1 MSLEPLVKMKN
12 LLKWVATC
20 LIAVVTLFFSAIIY
34 ISFAVDMN
42 SYKSDIESLARQ
54 QGWDISIRGD
64 LAWQFF
70 PKPGISIADISV
82 SDQTSFS
89 GSAKS
94 LALATYWTQLLSLDS
109 GIEQLQ
115 LSSVQIER
123 GRLQWFPTN
132 GTKLQFNNIQLST
145 KNLSLQ
151 GELFPISASVSA
163 FGGRKFALHTEIAVK
178 LDGQNMQQLS
188 LVDLQLQLDDIKL
201 FGELIASDNGSFVQG
216 NLSTN
221 SFNLKQLMASLQSEI
236 PLLAAPKTVAKTAL
250 TDVTL
255 RASFS
260 LDTEAVSKVDGELS
274 LDGQRFDVDVAI
286 DHPTNKLTTLVSGD
300 VLRAGHYLPAANSN
314 GNDAGLFAPLAIP
327 FAVWQGSSQ
336 VEVNLN
342 RVEFKD
348 LNIENFYSNVFGNQR
363 VLRMTSLNADLF
375 DGQINAIAKLDMRS
389 AKPSFNLQPSLHNID
404 LNKALSALG
413 GESIVAGRLNM
424 DANIQ
429 GVGANFG
436 EIIRSLSGA
445 GKFQVIEPIYK
456 GLNIE
461 QSFCNAAAL
470 LSARAQAA
478 QNWPQGTE
486 FNDLQASFQLSG
498 GKLLLN
504 DYSTGTGNL
513 EIMGRGLV
521 NLVKRQ
527 YQINASARVDQA
539 VTSPTGCSVNQRLQN
554 RQIPF
559 ICKGTFGQ
567 SNPGGLSCNPDER
580 LLRDLLKNTALEKL
594 FGNSGLQQQDATDS
608 VKGFISELLKR

>member
-1 MSLEPLVKMKN
+1 MNVKN
-12 LLKWVATC
+12 LIKWLTTC
-20 LIAVVTLFFSAIIY
+20 LIAVVTLMSVAILY
-34 ISFAVDMN
+34 LSFAVDLN
-42 SYKSDIESLARQ
+42 SYKTDIESVARQ
-54 QGWDISIRGD
+54 QGWDISIEGD

-70 PKPGISIADISV
+70 PKPGLSIADITA
-82 SDQTSFS
+82 SDQTALS
-89 GSAKS
+89 GSADQ
-94 LALATYWTQLLSLDS
+94 LILATYWTQLLSLS
-109 GIEQLQ
+109 GGIEQLQ
-115 LSSVQIER
+115 LDSLHIE
-123 GRLQWFPTN
+123 GGSLQWSPAN
-132 GTKLQFNNIQLST
+132 SLGLQFDNIQLST
-145 KNLSLQ
+145 KNLSVQ
-151 GELFPISASVSA
+151 GKSFPLSVSA
-163 FGGRKFALHTEIAVK
+163 KILGGRNLSVETEVAVK
-178 LDGQNMQQLS
+178 LDGQNMRQLN
-188 LVDLQLQLDDIKL
+188 LVDLELNLDSL
-201 FGELIASDNGSFVQG
+201 RLSGELRTSDNGSFMQG
-216 NLSTN
+216 NLKTN
-221 SFNLKQLMASLQSEI
+221 SFDLKQLMASLQAEI
-236 PLLAAPKTVAKTAL
+236 PLLTAPKTVLQSAL
-250 TDVTL
+250 TQLSLTTSFSVDTQAASKFTGEINLDGQIFGLDVTL
-255 RASFS
+255 
-260 LDTEAVSKVDGELS
+260 
-274 LDGQRFDVDVAI
+274 
-286 DHPTNKLTTLVSGD
+286 DHPTNNLTTLVSGD
-300 VLRAGHYLPAANSN
+300 ILRAGHYLPAANSG
-314 GNDAGLFAPLAIP
+314 GNNTGLFAPLAIP
-327 FAVWQGSSQ
+327 FALWQGSSQ

-348 LNIENFYSNVFGNQR
+348 FNIENFYSNVFGNQR

-375 DGQINAIAKLDMRS
+375 AGQINAIAKLDMRS

-404 LNKALSALG
+404 LNKVLSALG

-429 GVGANFG
+429 GVGANLG

-486 FNDLQASFQLSG
+486 FNNLQGSFQLSG

-513 EIMGRGLV
+513 EIMGRGSV

-559 ICKGTFGQ
+559 ICKGAFGQ

>member
-1 MSLEPLVKMKN
+1 MNVKN
-12 LLKWVATC
+12 LIKWLTTC
-20 LIAVVTLFFSAIIY
+20 LIAVVTLMSAAILY
-34 ISFAVDMN
+34 LSFAVDLN
-42 SYKSDIESLARQ
+42 SYKTDIESVARQ
-54 QGWDISIRGD
+54 QGWDISIEGD

-70 PKPGISIADISV
+70 PKPGLSIADITA
-82 SDQTSFS
+82 SDQTALS
-89 GSAKS
+89 GSADQ
-94 LALATYWTQLLSLDS
+94 LILATYWTQLLSLS
-109 GIEQLQ
+109 GGIEQLQ
-115 LSSVQIER
+115 LDSLHIE
-123 GRLQWFPTN
+123 GGSLQWSPAN
-132 GTKLQFNNIQLST
+132 SLGLQFDNIQLST
-145 KNLSLQ
+145 KNLSVQ
-151 GELFPISASVSA
+151 GKSFPLSVSA
-163 FGGRKFALHTEIAVK
+163 KILGGRNLSVETEVAVK
-178 LDGQNMQQLS
+178 LDGQNMRQLN
-188 LVDLQLQLDDIKL
+188 LVDLELNLDSL
-201 FGELIASDNGSFVQG
+201 RLSGELRTSDNGSFMQG
-216 NLSTN
+216 NLKTN
-221 SFNLKQLMASLQSEI
+221 SFDLKQLMASLQAEI
-236 PLLAAPKTVAKTAL
+236 PLLTAPKTVLQSAL
-250 TDVTL
+250 TQLSLTTSFSVDTQAASKFTGEINLDGQIFGLDVTL
-255 RASFS
+255 
-260 LDTEAVSKVDGELS
+260 
-274 LDGQRFDVDVAI
+274 
-286 DHPTNKLTTLVSGD
+286 DHPTNNLTTLVSGD
-300 VLRAGHYLPAANSN
+300 ILRAGHYLPAANSG
-314 GNDAGLFAPLAIP
+314 GNNTGLFAPLAIP
-327 FAVWQGSSQ
+327 FALWQGSSQ

-348 LNIENFYSNVFGNQR
+348 FNIENFYSNVFGNQR

-375 DGQINAIAKLDMRS
+375 AGQINAIAKLDMRS
-389 AKPSFNLQPSLHNID
+389 AKPSFNLQPSLYNID
-404 LNKALSALG
+404 LDQALSALG
-413 GESIVAGRLNM
+413 DESTVAGRLNL

-429 GVGANFG
+429 GVGANLG

-486 FNDLQASFQLSG
+486 FNNLQGSFQLSG

-513 EIMGRGLV
+513 EIMGRGSV

-527 YQINASARVDQA
+527 YQINASAKVDQA

-559 ICKGTFGQ
+559 ICKGAFGQ
-567 SNPGGLSCNPDER
+567 SNPGGLSCNPDEQ

>member
-1 MSLEPLVKMKN
+1 MNVKN
-12 LLKWVATC
+12 LIKWLTTC
-20 LIAVVTLFFSAIIY
+20 LIAVVTLMSAAILY
-34 ISFAVDMN
+34 LSFAVDLN
-42 SYKSDIESLARQ
+42 SYKTDIESVARQ
-54 QGWDISIRGD
+54 QGWDISIEGD

-70 PKPGISIADISV
+70 PKPGLSIADITA
-82 SDQTSFS
+82 SDQTALS
-89 GSAKS
+89 GSADQ
-94 LALATYWTQLLSLDS
+94 LILATYWTQLLSLRG
-109 GIEQLQ
+109 GIEHLQ
-115 LSSVQIER
+115 LDSLHIE
-123 GRLQWFPTN
+123 GGSLQWSPAN
-132 GTKLQFNNIQLST
+132 SLGLQFDNIQLST
-145 KNLSLQ
+145 KNLSVQ
-151 GELFPISASVSA
+151 GKSFPLSVSA
-163 FGGRKFALHTEIAVK
+163 KILGGRNLSVETEVAVK
-178 LDGQNMQQLS
+178 LDGQNMRQLN
-188 LVDLQLQLDDIKL
+188 LVDLELNLDSL
-201 FGELIASDNGSFVQG
+201 RLSGELRTSDNGSFMQG
-216 NLSTN
+216 NLKTN
-221 SFNLKQLMASLQSEI
+221 SFDLKQLMASLQAEI
-236 PLLAAPKTVAKTAL
+236 PLLTAPKTVLQSAL
-250 TDVTL
+250 TQLSLTTSFSVDTQAASKFTGEINLDGQIFGLDVTL
-255 RASFS
+255 
-260 LDTEAVSKVDGELS
+260 
-274 LDGQRFDVDVAI
+274 
-286 DHPTNKLTTLVSGD
+286 DHPTNNLTTLVSGD
-300 VLRAGHYLPAANSN
+300 ILRAGHYLPAANSG
-314 GNDAGLFAPLAIP
+314 GNNTGLFAPLAIP
-327 FAVWQGSSQ
+327 FALWQGSSQ

-348 LNIENFYSNVFGNQR
+348 FNIENFYSNVFGNQR

-375 DGQINAIAKLDMRS
+375 AGQINAIAKLDMRS
-389 AKPSFNLQPSLHNID
+389 AKPSFNLQPSLYNID
-404 LNKALSALG
+404 LDQALSALG
-413 GESIVAGRLNM
+413 DESTVAGRLNL

-429 GVGANFG
+429 GVGANLG

-486 FNDLQASFQLSG
+486 FNNLQGSFQLSG

-513 EIMGRGLV
+513 EIMGRGSV

-559 ICKGTFGQ
+559 ICKGAFGQ
-567 SNPGGLSCNPDER
+567 SNPGGLSCNPDEQ

>member
-1 MSLEPLVKMKN
+1 MKN
-12 LLKWVATC
+12 LIKWLTTC
-20 LIAVVTLFFSAIIY
+20 LIAVVTLMSVAILY
-34 ISFAVDMN
+34 LSFAVDLN
-42 SYKSDIESLARQ
+42 SYKTDIESVARQ
-54 QGWDISIRGD
+54 QGWDISIEGD

-70 PKPGISIADISV
+70 PKPGLSIADITA
-82 SDQTSFS
+82 SDQTALS
-89 GSAKS
+89 GSADQ
-94 LALATYWTQLLSLDS
+94 LILATYWTQLLSLS
-109 GIEQLQ
+109 GGIEQLQ
-115 LSSVQIER
+115 LDSLHIE
-123 GRLQWFPTN
+123 GGSLQWSPAN
-132 GTKLQFNNIQLST
+132 SLGLQFDNIQLST
-145 KNLSLQ
+145 KNLSVQ
-151 GELFPISASVSA
+151 GKSFPLSVSA
-163 FGGRKFALHTEIAVK
+163 KILGGRNLSVETEVAVK
-178 LDGQNMQQLS
+178 LDGQNMRQLN
-188 LVDLQLQLDDIKL
+188 LVDLELNLDSL
-201 FGELIASDNGSFVQG
+201 RLSGELRTSDNGSFMQG
-216 NLSTN
+216 NLKTN
-221 SFNLKQLMASLQSEI
+221 SFDLKQLMASLQAEI
-236 PLLAAPKTVAKTAL
+236 PLLTAPKTVLQSAL
-250 TDVTL
+250 TQLSLTTSFSVDTQAASKFTGEINLDGQIFGLDVTL
-255 RASFS
+255 
-260 LDTEAVSKVDGELS
+260 
-274 LDGQRFDVDVAI
+274 
-286 DHPTNKLTTLVSGD
+286 DHPTNNLTTLVSGD
-300 VLRAGHYLPAANSN
+300 ILRAGHYLPAANSG
-314 GNDAGLFAPLAIP
+314 GNNTGLFAPLAIP
-327 FAVWQGSSQ
+327 FALWQGSSQ

-348 LNIENFYSNVFGNQR
+348 FNIENFYSNVFGNQR

-375 DGQINAIAKLDMRS
+375 AGQINAIAKLDMRS
-389 AKPSFNLQPSLHNID
+389 AKPSFNLQPSLYNID
-404 LNKALSALG
+404 LNKVLSALG

-429 GVGANFG
+429 GVGANLG

-486 FNDLQASFQLSG
+486 FNNLQGSFQLSG

-513 EIMGRGLV
+513 EIMGRGSV

-559 ICKGTFGQ
+559 ICKGAFGQ
-567 SNPGGLSCNPDER
+567 SNPGGLSCNPDEQ

>member
-1 MSLEPLVKMKN
+1 MNVKN
-12 LLKWVATC
+12 LIKWLTTC
-20 LIAVVTLFFSAIIY
+20 LIAVVTLMSAAILY
-34 ISFAVDMN
+34 LSFTVDLN
-42 SYKSDIESLARQ
+42 SYKTDIESVARQ
-54 QGWDISIRGD
+54 QGWDISIEGD

-70 PKPGISIADISV
+70 PKPGLSIADITA
-82 SDQTSFS
+82 SDQTVLS
-89 GSAKS
+89 GSADQ
-94 LALATYWTQLLSLDS
+94 LILATYWTQLLSLS
-109 GIEQLQ
+109 GGIEQLQ
-115 LSSVQIER
+115 LDSLHIE
-123 GRLQWFPTN
+123 GGSLQWSPAN
-132 GTKLQFNNIQLST
+132 SPGLQFDNIQLST
-145 KNLSLQ
+145 KNLSVQ
-151 GELFPISASVSA
+151 GKSFPLSASAKVL
-163 FGGRKFALHTEIAVK
+163 GGRNLSVETEIAVK
-178 LDGQNMQQLS
+178 LDGQNMRQLN
-188 LVDLQLQLDDIKL
+188 LVDLELNLDSL
-201 FGELIASDNGSFVQG
+201 RLSGELRASDNGSFMQG
-216 NLSTN
+216 NLKTN
-221 SFNLKQLMASLQSEI
+221 SFDLKQLMASLQAEI
-236 PLLAAPKTVAKTAL
+236 PLLTAPKTVLQSAL
-250 TDVTL
+250 TQLNLTTSFSVDTQAASKFTGEINLDGQIFDLDVTL
-255 RASFS
+255 
-260 LDTEAVSKVDGELS
+260 
-274 LDGQRFDVDVAI
+274 
-286 DHPTNKLTTLVSGD
+286 DHPTNNLTTLVSGD
-300 VLRAGHYLPAANSN
+300 ILRAGHYLPAANSG
-314 GNDAGLFAPLAIP
+314 GNNTGLFAPLAIP
-327 FAVWQGSSQ
+327 FALWQGSSQ

-348 LNIENFYSNVFGNQR
+348 FNIENFYSNVFGNQR

-375 DGQINAIAKLDMRS
+375 AGQINAIAKLDMRS
-389 AKPSFNLQPSLHNID
+389 AKPSFNLQPSLYNID
-404 LNKALSALG
+404 LDQALSALG
-413 GESIVAGRLNM
+413 DESTVAGRLNL

-429 GVGANFG
+429 GVGANLG

-486 FNDLQASFQLSG
+486 FNNLQGSFQLSG

-513 EIMGRGLV
+513 EIMGRGSV

-559 ICKGTFGQ
+559 ICKGAFGQ
-567 SNPGGLSCNPDER
+567 SNPGGLSCNPDEQ

>member
-1 MSLEPLVKMKN
+1 MNVKN
-12 LLKWVATC
+12 LIKWLTTC
-20 LIAVVTLFFSAIIY
+20 LIAVVTLMSAAILY
-34 ISFAVDMN
+34 LSFAVDLN
-42 SYKSDIESLARQ
+42 SYKTDIESVARQ
-54 QGWDISIRGD
+54 QGWDISIEGD

-70 PKPGISIADISV
+70 PKPGLSIADITA
-82 SDQTSFS
+82 SDQTALS
-89 GSAKS
+89 GSADQ
-94 LALATYWTQLLSLDS
+94 LILATYWTQLLSLS
-109 GIEQLQ
+109 GGIEQLQ
-115 LSSVQIER
+115 LDSLHIE
-123 GRLQWFPTN
+123 GGSLQWSPAN
-132 GTKLQFNNIQLST
+132 SLGLQFDNIQLST
-145 KNLSLQ
+145 KNLSVQ
-151 GELFPISASVSA
+151 GKSFPLSVSA
-163 FGGRKFALHTEIAVK
+163 KILGGRNLSVETEVAVK
-178 LDGQNMQQLS
+178 LDGQNMRQLN
-188 LVDLQLQLDDIKL
+188 LVDLELNLDSL
-201 FGELIASDNGSFVQG
+201 RLSGELRTSDNGSFMQG
-216 NLSTN
+216 NLKTN
-221 SFNLKQLMASLQSEI
+221 SFDLKQLMASLQAEI
-236 PLLAAPKTVAKTAL
+236 PLLTAPKTVLQSAL
-250 TDVTL
+250 TQLSLTTSFSVDTQAASKFTGEINLDGQIFGLDVTL
-255 RASFS
+255 
-260 LDTEAVSKVDGELS
+260 
-274 LDGQRFDVDVAI
+274 
-286 DHPTNKLTTLVSGD
+286 DHPTNNLTTLVSGD
-300 VLRAGHYLPAANSN
+300 ILRAGHYLPAANSG
-314 GNDAGLFAPLAIP
+314 GNNTGLFAPLAIP
-327 FAVWQGSSQ
+327 FALWQGSSQ

-348 LNIENFYSNVFGNQR
+348 FNIENFYSNVFGNQR

-375 DGQINAIAKLDMRS
+375 AGQINAIAKLDMRS
-389 AKPSFNLQPSLHNID
+389 AKPSFNLQPSLYNID
-404 LNKALSALG
+404 LDQALSALG
-413 GESIVAGRLNM
+413 DESTVAGRLNL

-429 GVGANFG
+429 GVGANLG

-461 QSFCNAAAL
+461 QSFCHAAAL

-486 FNDLQASFQLSG
+486 FNNLQGSFQLSG

-513 EIMGRGLV
+513 EIMGRGSV

-559 ICKGTFGQ
+559 ICKGAFGQ
-567 SNPGGLSCNPDER
+567 SNPGGLSCNPDEQ

>member
-1 MSLEPLVKMKN
+1 MNVKN
-12 LLKWVATC
+12 LIKWLTTC
-20 LIAVVTLFFSAIIY
+20 LIAVVTLMSAAILY
-34 ISFAVDMN
+34 LSFAVDLN
-42 SYKSDIESLARQ
+42 SYKTDIESVARQ
-54 QGWDISIRGD
+54 QGWDISIEGD

-70 PKPGISIADISV
+70 PKPGLSIADITA
-82 SDQTSFS
+82 SDQTALS
-89 GSAKS
+89 GSADQ
-94 LALATYWTQLLSLDS
+94 LILATYWTQLLSLS
-109 GIEQLQ
+109 GGIEQLQ
-115 LSSVQIER
+115 LDSLHIE
-123 GRLQWFPTN
+123 GGSLQWSPAN
-132 GTKLQFNNIQLST
+132 SLGLQFDNIQLST
-145 KNLSLQ
+145 KNLSVQ
-151 GELFPISASVSA
+151 GKSFPLSVSA
-163 FGGRKFALHTEIAVK
+163 KILGGRNLSVKTEVAVK
-178 LDGQNMQQLS
+178 LDGQNMRQLN
-188 LVDLQLQLDDIKL
+188 LVDLELNLDSL
-201 FGELIASDNGSFVQG
+201 RLSGELRTSDNGSFMQG
-216 NLSTN
+216 NLKTN
-221 SFNLKQLMASLQSEI
+221 SFDLKQLMASLQAEI
-236 PLLAAPKTVAKTAL
+236 PLLTAPKTVLQSAL
-250 TDVTL
+250 TQLSLTTSFSVDTQAASKFTGEINLDGQIFGLDVTL
-255 RASFS
+255 
-260 LDTEAVSKVDGELS
+260 
-274 LDGQRFDVDVAI
+274 
-286 DHPTNKLTTLVSGD
+286 DHPTNNLTTLVSGD
-300 VLRAGHYLPAANSN
+300 ILRAGHYLPAANSG
-314 GNDAGLFAPLAIP
+314 GNNTGLFAPLAIP
-327 FAVWQGSSQ
+327 FALWQGSSQ

-348 LNIENFYSNVFGNQR
+348 FNIENFYSNVFGNQR

-375 DGQINAIAKLDMRS
+375 AGQINAIAKLDMRS
-389 AKPSFNLQPSLHNID
+389 AKPSFNLQPSLYNID
-404 LNKALSALG
+404 LNKVLSALG

-429 GVGANFG
+429 GVGANLG

-486 FNDLQASFQLSG
+486 FNNLQGSFQLSG

-513 EIMGRGLV
+513 EIMGRGSV

-559 ICKGTFGQ
+559 ICKGAFGQ
-567 SNPGGLSCNPDER
+567 SNPGGLSCNPDEQ

>member
-1 MSLEPLVKMKN
+1 MNVKN
-12 LLKWVATC
+12 LIKWLTTC
-20 LIAVVTLFFSAIIY
+20 LIAVVTLMSAAILY
-34 ISFAVDMN
+34 LSFAVDLN
-42 SYKSDIESLARQ
+42 SYKTDIESVARQ
-54 QGWDISIRGD
+54 QGWDISIEGD

-70 PKPGISIADISV
+70 PKPGLSIADITA
-82 SDQTSFS
+82 SDQTALS
-89 GSAKS
+89 GSADQ
-94 LALATYWTQLLSLDS
+94 LILATYWTQLLSLS
-109 GIEQLQ
+109 GGIEQLQ
-115 LSSVQIER
+115 LDSLHIE
-123 GRLQWFPTN
+123 GGSLQWSPAN
-132 GTKLQFNNIQLST
+132 SPGLQFDNIQLST
-145 KNLSLQ
+145 KTLSVQGKSFPLSASAKVLGGRNLSV
-151 GELFPISASVSA
+151 E
-163 FGGRKFALHTEIAVK
+163 TEIAVK
-178 LDGQNMQQLS
+178 LDGQNMRQLN
-188 LVDLQLQLDDIKL
+188 LVDLELNLDSL
-201 FGELIASDNGSFVQG
+201 RLSGELRASDNGSFMQG
-216 NLSTN
+216 NLKTN
-221 SFNLKQLMASLQSEI
+221 SFDLKQLMASLQAEI
-236 PLLAAPKTVAKTAL
+236 PLLTAPKTVLQSAL
-250 TDVTL
+250 TQLSLTTSFSVDTQAASKFTGEINLDGQIFGLDVTL
-255 RASFS
+255 
-260 LDTEAVSKVDGELS
+260 
-274 LDGQRFDVDVAI
+274 
-286 DHPTNKLTTLVSGD
+286 DHPTNNLTTLVSGD
-300 VLRAGHYLPAANSN
+300 ILRAGHYLPAANSG
-314 GNDAGLFAPLAIP
+314 GNNTGLFAPLAIP
-327 FAVWQGSSQ
+327 FALWQGSSQ

-348 LNIENFYSNVFGNQR
+348 FNIENFYSNVFGNQR

-375 DGQINAIAKLDMRS
+375 AGQINAIAKLDMRS
-389 AKPSFNLQPSLHNID
+389 AKPSFNLQPSLYNID
-404 LNKALSALG
+404 LNKVLSALG

-429 GVGANFG
+429 GVGANLG

-486 FNDLQASFQLSG
+486 FNNLQGSFQLSA

-513 EIMGRGLV
+513 EIMGRGSV

-559 ICKGTFGQ
+559 ICKGAFGQ
-567 SNPGGLSCNPDER
+567 SNPGGLSCNPDEQ

>member
-1 MSLEPLVKMKN
+1 MNVKN
-12 LLKWVATC
+12 LIKWLTTC
-20 LIAVVTLFFSAIIY
+20 LIAVVTLMSAAILY
-34 ISFAVDMN
+34 LSFTVDLN
-42 SYKSDIESLARQ
+42 SYKTDIESVARQ
-54 QGWDISIRGD
+54 QGWDISIEGD

-70 PKPGISIADISV
+70 PKPGLSIADITA
-82 SDQTSFS
+82 SDQTALS
-89 GSAKS
+89 GSADQ
-94 LALATYWTQLLSLDS
+94 LILATYWTQLLSLS
-109 GIEQLQ
+109 GGIEQLQ
-115 LSSVQIER
+115 LDSLHIE
-123 GRLQWFPTN
+123 GGSLQWSPAN
-132 GTKLQFNNIQLST
+132 SLGLQFDNIQLST
-145 KNLSLQ
+145 KNLSVQ
-151 GELFPISASVSA
+151 GKSFPLSVSA
-163 FGGRKFALHTEIAVK
+163 KILGGRNLSVETEVAVK
-178 LDGQNMQQLS
+178 LDGQNMRQLN
-188 LVDLQLQLDDIKL
+188 LVDLELNLDSL
-201 FGELIASDNGSFVQG
+201 RLSGELRASDNGSFMQG
-216 NLSTN
+216 NLKTN
-221 SFNLKQLMASLQSEI
+221 SFDLKQLMASLQAEI
-236 PLLAAPKTVAKTAL
+236 PLLTAPKTVLQSAL
-250 TDVTL
+250 TQLSLTTSFSVDTQAASKFTGEINLDGQIFGLDVTL
-255 RASFS
+255 
-260 LDTEAVSKVDGELS
+260 
-274 LDGQRFDVDVAI
+274 
-286 DHPTNKLTTLVSGD
+286 DHPTNNLTTLVSGD
-300 VLRAGHYLPAANSN
+300 ILRAGHYLPAANSG
-314 GNDAGLFAPLAIP
+314 GNNTGLFAPLAIP
-327 FAVWQGSSQ
+327 FALWQGSSQ

-348 LNIENFYSNVFGNQR
+348 FNIENFYSNVFGNQR

-375 DGQINAIAKLDMRS
+375 AGQINAIAKLDMRS
-389 AKPSFNLQPSLHNID
+389 AKPSFNLQPSLYNID
-404 LNKALSALG
+404 LDQALSALG
-413 GESIVAGRLNM
+413 DESTLAGRLNL

-429 GVGANFG
+429 GVGANLG

-486 FNDLQASFQLSG
+486 FNNLQGSFQLSG

-513 EIMGRGLV
+513 EIMGRGSV

-559 ICKGTFGQ
+559 ICKGAFGQ
-567 SNPGGLSCNPDER
+567 SNPGGLSCNPDEQ

>member
-1 MSLEPLVKMKN
+1 MKN
-12 LLKWVATC
+12 LIKWLTTC
-20 LIAVVTLFFSAIIY
+20 LIAVVTLMSAAILY
-34 ISFAVDMN
+34 LSFAVDLN
-42 SYKSDIESLARQ
+42 SYKTDIESVARQ
-54 QGWDISIRGD
+54 QGWDISIEGD

-70 PKPGISIADISV
+70 PKPGLSIADITA
-82 SDQTSFS
+82 SDQTALS
-89 GSAKS
+89 GSADQ
-94 LALATYWTQLLSLDS
+94 LILATYWTQLLSLS
-109 GIEQLQ
+109 GGIEQLQ
-115 LSSVQIER
+115 LDSLHIE
-123 GRLQWFPTN
+123 GGSLQWSPAN
-132 GTKLQFNNIQLST
+132 SLGLQFDNIQLST
-145 KNLSLQ
+145 KNLSVQ
-151 GELFPISASVSA
+151 GKSFPLSVSA
-163 FGGRKFALHTEIAVK
+163 KILGGRNLSVETEVAVK
-178 LDGQNMQQLS
+178 LDGQNMRQLN
-188 LVDLQLQLDDIKL
+188 LVDLELNLDSL
-201 FGELIASDNGSFVQG
+201 RLSGELRTSDNGSFMQG
-216 NLSTN
+216 NLKTN
-221 SFNLKQLMASLQSEI
+221 SFDLKQLMASLQAEI
-236 PLLAAPKTVAKTAL
+236 PLLTAPKTVLQSAL
-250 TDVTL
+250 TQLSLTTSFSVDTQAASKFTGEINLDGQIFGLDVTL
-255 RASFS
+255 
-260 LDTEAVSKVDGELS
+260 
-274 LDGQRFDVDVAI
+274 
-286 DHPTNKLTTLVSGD
+286 DHPTNNLTTLVSGD
-300 VLRAGHYLPAANSN
+300 ILRAGHYLPAANSG
-314 GNDAGLFAPLAIP
+314 GNNTGLFAPLAIP
-327 FAVWQGSSQ
+327 FALWQGSSQ

-348 LNIENFYSNVFGNQR
+348 FNIENFYSNVFGNQR

-375 DGQINAIAKLDMRS
+375 AGQINAIAKLDMRS
-389 AKPSFNLQPSLHNID
+389 AKPSFNLQPSLYNID
-404 LNKALSALG
+404 LNKVLSALG

-486 FNDLQASFQLSG
+486 FNNLQGSFQLSG

-513 EIMGRGLV
+513 EIMGRGSV

-559 ICKGTFGQ
+559 ICKGAFGQ
-567 SNPGGLSCNPDER
+567 SNPGGLSCNPDEQ

>member
-1 MSLEPLVKMKN
+1 VNVKN
-12 LLKWVATC
+12 LIKWLTTC
-20 LIAVVTLFFSAIIY
+20 LIAVVTLMSAAILY
-34 ISFAVDMN
+34 LSFAVDLN
-42 SYKSDIESLARQ
+42 SYKTDIESVARQ
-54 QGWDISIRGD
+54 QGWDISIEGD

-70 PKPGISIADISV
+70 PKPGLSIADITA
-82 SDQTSFS
+82 SDQTALS
-89 GSAKS
+89 GSADQ
-94 LALATYWTQLLSLDS
+94 LILATYWTQLLSLS
-109 GIEQLQ
+109 GGIEQLQ
-115 LSSVQIER
+115 LDSLHIE
-123 GRLQWFPTN
+123 GGSLQWSPAN
-132 GTKLQFNNIQLST
+132 SLGLQFDNIQLST
-145 KNLSLQ
+145 KNLSVQ
-151 GELFPISASVSA
+151 GKSFPLSVSA
-163 FGGRKFALHTEIAVK
+163 KILGGRNLSVETEVVVK
-178 LDGQNMQQLS
+178 LDGQNMRQLN
-188 LVDLQLQLDDIKL
+188 LVDLELNLDSL
-201 FGELIASDNGSFVQG
+201 RLSGELRTSDNGSFMQG
-216 NLSTN
+216 NLKTN
-221 SFNLKQLMASLQSEI
+221 SFDLKQLMASLQAEI
-236 PLLAAPKTVAKTAL
+236 PLLTAPKTVLQSAL
-250 TDVTL
+250 TQLSLTTSFSVDTQAASKFTGEINLDGQIFGLDVTL
-255 RASFS
+255 
-260 LDTEAVSKVDGELS
+260 
-274 LDGQRFDVDVAI
+274 
-286 DHPTNKLTTLVSGD
+286 DHPTNNLTTLVSGD
-300 VLRAGHYLPAANSN
+300 ILRAGHYLPAANSG
-314 GNDAGLFAPLAIP
+314 GNNTGLFAPLAIP
-327 FAVWQGSSQ
+327 FALWQGSSQ

-348 LNIENFYSNVFGNQR
+348 FNIENFYSNVFGNQR

-375 DGQINAIAKLDMRS
+375 AGQINAIAKLDMRS
-389 AKPSFNLQPSLHNID
+389 AKPSFNLQPSLYNID
-404 LNKALSALG
+404 LDQALSALG
-413 GESIVAGRLNM
+413 DESTVAGRLNL

-429 GVGANFG
+429 GVGANLG

-486 FNDLQASFQLSG
+486 FNNLQGSFQLSG

-513 EIMGRGLV
+513 EIMGRGSV

-559 ICKGTFGQ
+559 ICKGAFGQ
-567 SNPGGLSCNPDER
+567 SNPGGLSCNPDEQ

>member
-1 MSLEPLVKMKN
+1 MKN
-12 LLKWVATC
+12 LIKWLTTC
-20 LIAVVTLFFSAIIY
+20 LIAVVTLMSAAILY
-34 ISFAVDMN
+34 LSFAVDLN
-42 SYKSDIESLARQ
+42 SYKTDIESVARQ
-54 QGWDISIRGD
+54 QGWDISIEGD

-70 PKPGISIADISV
+70 PKPGLSIADITA
-82 SDQTSFS
+82 SDQTALS
-89 GSAKS
+89 GSADQ
-94 LALATYWTQLLSLDS
+94 LILATYWTQLLSLS
-109 GIEQLQ
+109 GGIEQLQ
-115 LSSVQIER
+115 LDSLHIE
-123 GRLQWFPTN
+123 GGSLQWSPAN
-132 GTKLQFNNIQLST
+132 SLGLQFDNIQLST
-145 KNLSLQ
+145 KNLSVQ
-151 GELFPISASVSA
+151 GKSFPLSISAKIL
-163 FGGRKFALHTEIAVK
+163 GGRNLSVETEVVVK
-178 LDGQNMQQLS
+178 LDGQNMRQLN
-188 LVDLQLQLDDIKL
+188 LVDLELNLDSL
-201 FGELIASDNGSFVQG
+201 RLSGELRTSDNGSFMQG
-216 NLSTN
+216 NLKTN
-221 SFNLKQLMASLQSEI
+221 SFDLKQLMASLQAEI
-236 PLLAAPKTVAKTAL
+236 PLLTAPKTVLQSAL
-250 TDVTL
+250 TQLSLTTSFSVDTQAASKFTGEINLDGQIFGLDVTL
-255 RASFS
+255 
-260 LDTEAVSKVDGELS
+260 
-274 LDGQRFDVDVAI
+274 
-286 DHPTNKLTTLVSGD
+286 DHPTNNLTTLVSGD
-300 VLRAGHYLPAANSN
+300 ILRAGHYLPAANSG
-314 GNDAGLFAPLAIP
+314 GNNTGLFAPLAIP
-327 FAVWQGSSQ
+327 FALWQGSSQ

-348 LNIENFYSNVFGNQR
+348 FNIENFYSNVFGNQR

-375 DGQINAIAKLDMRS
+375 AGQINAIAKLDMRS
-389 AKPSFNLQPSLHNID
+389 AKPSFNLQPSLYNID
-404 LNKALSALG
+404 LNKVLSALG

-429 GVGANFG
+429 GVGANLG

-486 FNDLQASFQLSG
+486 FNNLQGSFQLSG

-513 EIMGRGLV
+513 EIMGRGSV

-559 ICKGTFGQ
+559 ICKGAFGQ
-567 SNPGGLSCNPDER
+567 SNPGGLSCNPDEQ

>member
-1 MSLEPLVKMKN
+1 MS
-12 LLKWVATC
+12 A
-20 LIAVVTLFFSAIIY
+20 AILY
-34 ISFAVDMN
+34 LSFAVDLN
-42 SYKSDIESLARQ
+42 SYKTDIESVARQ
-54 QGWDISIRGD
+54 QGWDISIEGD

-70 PKPGISIADISV
+70 PKPGLSIADITA
-82 SDQTSFS
+82 SDQTALS
-89 GSAKS
+89 GSADQ
-94 LALATYWTQLLSLDS
+94 LILATYWTQLLSLS
-109 GIEQLQ
+109 GGIEQLQ
-115 LSSVQIER
+115 LDSLHIE
-123 GRLQWFPTN
+123 GGSLQWSPAN
-132 GTKLQFNNIQLST
+132 SLGLQFDNIQLST
-145 KNLSLQ
+145 KNLSVQ
-151 GELFPISASVSA
+151 GKSFPLSVSA
-163 FGGRKFALHTEIAVK
+163 KILGGRNLSVETEVAVK
-178 LDGQNMQQLS
+178 LDGQNMRQLN
-188 LVDLQLQLDDIKL
+188 LVDLELNLDSL
-201 FGELIASDNGSFVQG
+201 RLSGELRTSDNGSFMQG
-216 NLSTN
+216 NLKTN
-221 SFNLKQLMASLQSEI
+221 SFDLKQLMASLQAEI
-236 PLLAAPKTVAKTAL
+236 PLLTAPKTVLQSAL
-250 TDVTL
+250 TQLSLTTSFSVDTQAASKFTGEINLDGQIFGLDVTL
-255 RASFS
+255 
-260 LDTEAVSKVDGELS
+260 
-274 LDGQRFDVDVAI
+274 
-286 DHPTNKLTTLVSGD
+286 DHPTNNLTTLVSGD
-300 VLRAGHYLPAANSN
+300 ILRAGHYLPAANSG
-314 GNDAGLFAPLAIP
+314 GNNTGLFAPLAIP
-327 FAVWQGSSQ
+327 FALWQGSSQ

-348 LNIENFYSNVFGNQR
+348 FNIENFYSNVFGNQR

-375 DGQINAIAKLDMRS
+375 AGQINAIAKLDMRS
-389 AKPSFNLQPSLHNID
+389 AKPSFNLQPSLYNID
-404 LNKALSALG
+404 LNKVLSALG

-429 GVGANFG
+429 GVGANLG

-478 QNWPQGTE
+478 QNWAQGTE

-513 EIMGRGLV
+513 EIMGRGSV

-559 ICKGTFGQ
+559 ICKGAFGQ
-567 SNPGGLSCNPDER
+567 SNPGGLSCNPDEQ

>member
-1 MSLEPLVKMKN
+1 MKN
-12 LLKWVATC
+12 LIKWLTTC
-20 LIAVVTLFFSAIIY
+20 LIAVVTLMSVAILY
-34 ISFAVDMN
+34 LSFAVDLN
-42 SYKSDIESLARQ
+42 SYKTDIESVARQ
-54 QGWDISIRGD
+54 QGWDISIEGD

-70 PKPGISIADISV
+70 PKPGLSIADITA
-82 SDQTSFS
+82 SDQTALS
-89 GSAKS
+89 GSADQ
-94 LALATYWTQLLSLDS
+94 LILATYWTQLLSLS
-109 GIEQLQ
+109 GGIEQLQ
-115 LSSVQIER
+115 LDSLHIE
-123 GRLQWFPTN
+123 GGSLQWSPAN
-132 GTKLQFNNIQLST
+132 SLGLQFDNIQLST
-145 KNLSLQ
+145 KNLSVQ
-151 GELFPISASVSA
+151 GKSFPLSVSA
-163 FGGRKFALHTEIAVK
+163 KILGGRNLSVETEVAVK
-178 LDGQNMQQLS
+178 LDGQNMRQLN
-188 LVDLQLQLDDIKL
+188 LVDLELNLDSL
-201 FGELIASDNGSFVQG
+201 RLSGELRTSDNGSFMQG
-216 NLSTN
+216 NLKTN
-221 SFNLKQLMASLQSEI
+221 SFDLKQLMASLQAEI
-236 PLLAAPKTVAKTAL
+236 PLLTAPKTVLQSAL
-250 TDVTL
+250 TQLSLTTSFSVDTQAASKFTGEINLDGQIFGLDVTL
-255 RASFS
+255 
-260 LDTEAVSKVDGELS
+260 
-274 LDGQRFDVDVAI
+274 
-286 DHPTNKLTTLVSGD
+286 DHPTNNLTTLVSGD
-300 VLRAGHYLPAANSN
+300 ILRAGHYLPAANSG
-314 GNDAGLFAPLAIP
+314 GNNTGLFAPLAIP
-327 FAVWQGSSQ
+327 FALWQGSSQ

-348 LNIENFYSNVFGNQR
+348 FNIENFYSNVFGNQR

-375 DGQINAIAKLDMRS
+375 AGQINAIAKLDMRS
-389 AKPSFNLQPSLHNID
+389 AKPSFNLQPSLYNID
-404 LNKALSALG
+404 LNKVLSALG

-429 GVGANFG
+429 GVGANLG

-486 FNDLQASFQLSG
+486 FNNLQGSFQLSG

-513 EIMGRGLV
+513 EIIGRGSV

-559 ICKGTFGQ
+559 ICKGAFGQ
-567 SNPGGLSCNPDER
+567 SNPGGLSCNPDEQ

>member
-1 MSLEPLVKMKN
+1 MNVKN
-12 LLKWVATC
+12 LIKWLTTC
-20 LIAVVTLFFSAIIY
+20 LIAVVTLMSAAILY
-34 ISFAVDMN
+34 LSFAVDLN
-42 SYKSDIESLARQ
+42 SYKTDIESVARQ
-54 QGWDISIRGD
+54 QGWDISIEGD

-70 PKPGISIADISV
+70 PKPGLSIADITA
-82 SDQTSFS
+82 SDQTALS
-89 GSAKS
+89 GSADQ
-94 LALATYWTQLLSLDS
+94 LILATYWTQLLSLS
-109 GIEQLQ
+109 GGIEQLQ
-115 LSSVQIER
+115 LDSLHIE
-123 GRLQWFPTN
+123 GGSLQWSPAN
-132 GTKLQFNNIQLST
+132 SPGLQFDNIQLST
-145 KNLSLQ
+145 KNLSVQ
-151 GELFPISASVSA
+151 GKSFPLSVSA
-163 FGGRKFALHTEIAVK
+163 KILGGRNLSVETEVAVK
-178 LDGQNMQQLS
+178 LDGQNMRQLN
-188 LVDLQLQLDDIKL
+188 LVDLELNLDSL
-201 FGELIASDNGSFVQG
+201 RLSGELRTSDNGSFMQG
-216 NLSTN
+216 NLKTN
-221 SFNLKQLMASLQSEI
+221 SFDLKQLMASLQAEI
-236 PLLAAPKTVAKTAL
+236 PLLTAPKTVLQSAL
-250 TDVTL
+250 TQLSLTTSFSVDTQAASKFTGEINLDGQIFGLDVTL
-255 RASFS
+255 
-260 LDTEAVSKVDGELS
+260 
-274 LDGQRFDVDVAI
+274 
-286 DHPTNKLTTLVSGD
+286 DHPTNNLTTLVSGD
-300 VLRAGHYLPAANSN
+300 ILRAGHYLPAANSG
-314 GNDAGLFAPLAIP
+314 GNNTGLFAPLAIP
-327 FAVWQGSSQ
+327 FALWQGSSQ

-348 LNIENFYSNVFGNQR
+348 FNIENFYSNVFGNQR

-375 DGQINAIAKLDMRS
+375 AGQINAIAKLDMRS
-389 AKPSFNLQPSLHNID
+389 AKPSFNLQPSLYNID
-404 LNKALSALG
+404 LNKVLSALG

-429 GVGANFG
+429 GVGANLG

-486 FNDLQASFQLSG
+486 FNNLQGSFQLSG

-513 EIMGRGLV
+513 EIMGRGSV

-559 ICKGTFGQ
+559 ICKGAFGQ
-567 SNPGGLSCNPDER
+567 SNPGGLSCNPDEQ

>member
-1 MSLEPLVKMKN
+1 MNVKN
-12 LLKWVATC
+12 LIKWLTTC
-20 LIAVVTLFFSAIIY
+20 LIAVVTLMSAAILY
-34 ISFAVDMN
+34 LSFTVDLN
-42 SYKSDIESLARQ
+42 SYKTDIESVARQ
-54 QGWDISIRGD
+54 QGWDISIEGD

-70 PKPGISIADISV
+70 PKPGLSIADITA
-82 SDQTSFS
+82 SDQTALS
-89 GSAKS
+89 GSADQ
-94 LALATYWTQLLSLDS
+94 LILATYWTQLLSLS
-109 GIEQLQ
+109 GGIEQLQ
-115 LSSVQIER
+115 LDSLHIE
-123 GRLQWFPTN
+123 GGSLQWSPAN
-132 GTKLQFNNIQLST
+132 SLGLQFDNIQLST
-145 KNLSLQ
+145 KNLSVQ
-151 GELFPISASVSA
+151 GKSFPLSVSA
-163 FGGRKFALHTEIAVK
+163 KILGGRNLSVETEVAVK
-178 LDGQNMQQLS
+178 LDGQNMRQLN
-188 LVDLQLQLDDIKL
+188 LVDLELNLDSL
-201 FGELIASDNGSFVQG
+201 RLSGELRASDNGSFMQG
-216 NLSTN
+216 NLKTN
-221 SFNLKQLMASLQSEI
+221 SFDLKQLMASLQAEI
-236 PLLAAPKTVAKTAL
+236 PLLTAPKTVLQSAL
-250 TDVTL
+250 TQLSLTTSFSVDTQAASKFTGEINLDGQIFGLDVTL
-255 RASFS
+255 
-260 LDTEAVSKVDGELS
+260 
-274 LDGQRFDVDVAI
+274 
-286 DHPTNKLTTLVSGD
+286 DHPTNNLTTLVSGD
-300 VLRAGHYLPAANSN
+300 ILRAGHYLPAANSG
-314 GNDAGLFAPLAIP
+314 GNNTGLFAPLAIP
-327 FAVWQGSSQ
+327 FALWQGSSQ

-348 LNIENFYSNVFGNQR
+348 FNIENFYSNVFGNQR

-375 DGQINAIAKLDMRS
+375 AGQINAIAKLDMRS
-389 AKPSFNLQPSLHNID
+389 AKPSFNLQPSLYNID
-404 LNKALSALG
+404 LDQALSALG
-413 GESIVAGRLNM
+413 DESTLAGRLNL

-429 GVGANFG
+429 GVGANLG

-486 FNDLQASFQLSG
+486 FNNLQGSFQLSG

-513 EIMGRGLV
+513 EIMGRGSV

-527 YQINASARVDQA
+527 YQINASAKVDQA

-559 ICKGTFGQ
+559 ICKGAFGQ

>member
-1 MSLEPLVKMKN
+1 MNVKN
-12 LLKWVATC
+12 LIKWLTTC
-20 LIAVVTLFFSAIIY
+20 LIAVVTLMSAAILY
-34 ISFAVDMN
+34 LSFAVDLN
-42 SYKSDIESLARQ
+42 SYKTDIESVARQ
-54 QGWDISIRGD
+54 QGWDISIEGD

-70 PKPGISIADISV
+70 PKPGLSIADITA
-82 SDQTSFS
+82 SDQTALS
-89 GSAKS
+89 GSADQ
-94 LALATYWTQLLSLDS
+94 LILATYWTQLLSLS
-109 GIEQLQ
+109 GGIEQLQ
-115 LSSVQIER
+115 LDSLHIE
-123 GRLQWFPTN
+123 GGSLQWSPAN
-132 GTKLQFNNIQLST
+132 SLGLQFDNIQLST
-145 KNLSLQ
+145 KNLSVQ
-151 GELFPISASVSA
+151 GKSFPLSVSA
-163 FGGRKFALHTEIAVK
+163 KILGGRNLSVETEVAVK
-178 LDGQNMQQLS
+178 LDGQNMRQLN
-188 LVDLQLQLDDIKL
+188 LVDLELNLDSL
-201 FGELIASDNGSFVQG
+201 RLSGELRTSDNGSFMQG
-216 NLSTN
+216 NLKTN
-221 SFNLKQLMASLQSEI
+221 SFDLKQLMASLQAEI
-236 PLLAAPKTVAKTAL
+236 PLLTAPKTVLQSAL
-250 TDVTL
+250 TQLSLTTSFSVDTQAASKFTGEINLDGQIFGLDVTL
-255 RASFS
+255 
-260 LDTEAVSKVDGELS
+260 
-274 LDGQRFDVDVAI
+274 
-286 DHPTNKLTTLVSGD
+286 DHPTNNLTTLVSGD
-300 VLRAGHYLPAANSN
+300 ILRAGHYLPAANSG
-314 GNDAGLFAPLAIP
+314 GNNTGLFAPLAIP
-327 FAVWQGSSQ
+327 FALWQGSSQ

-348 LNIENFYSNVFGNQR
+348 FNIENFYSNVFGNQR

-375 DGQINAIAKLDMRS
+375 AGQINAIAKLDMRS
-389 AKPSFNLQPSLHNID
+389 AKPSFNLQPSLYNID
-404 LNKALSALG
+404 LDQALSALG
-413 GESIVAGRLNM
+413 DESTVAGRLNL

-429 GVGANFG
+429 GVGANLG

-486 FNDLQASFQLSG
+486 FNNLQGSFQLSG

-513 EIMGRGLV
+513 EIIGRGSV

-559 ICKGTFGQ
+559 ICKGAFGQ
-567 SNPGGLSCNPDER
+567 SNPGGLSCNPDEQ

>member
-1 MSLEPLVKMKN
+1 MNVKN
-12 LLKWVATC
+12 LIKWLTTC
-20 LIAVVTLFFSAIIY
+20 LIAVVTLMSAAILY
-34 ISFAVDMN
+34 LSFAVDLN
-42 SYKSDIESLARQ
+42 SYKTDIESVARQ
-54 QGWDISIRGD
+54 QGWDISIEGD

-70 PKPGISIADISV
+70 PKPGLSIADITA
-82 SDQTSFS
+82 SDQTALS
-89 GSAKS
+89 GSADQ
-94 LALATYWTQLLSLDS
+94 LILATYWTQLLSLS
-109 GIEQLQ
+109 GGIEQLQ
-115 LSSVQIER
+115 LDSLHIE
-123 GRLQWFPTN
+123 GGSLQWSPAN
-132 GTKLQFNNIQLST
+132 SLGLQFDNIQLST
-145 KNLSLQ
+145 KNLSVQ
-151 GELFPISASVSA
+151 GKSFPLSVSA
-163 FGGRKFALHTEIAVK
+163 KILGGRNLSVETEVAVK
-178 LDGQNMQQLS
+178 LDGQNMRQLN
-188 LVDLQLQLDDIKL
+188 LVDLELNLDSL
-201 FGELIASDNGSFVQG
+201 RLSGELRASDNGSFMQG
-216 NLSTN
+216 NLKTN
-221 SFNLKQLMASLQSEI
+221 SFDLKQLMASLQAEI
-236 PLLAAPKTVAKTAL
+236 PLLTAPKTVLQSAL
-250 TDVTL
+250 TQLSLTTSFSVDTQAASKFTGEINLDGQIFDLDVTL
-255 RASFS
+255 
-260 LDTEAVSKVDGELS
+260 
-274 LDGQRFDVDVAI
+274 
-286 DHPTNKLTTLVSGD
+286 DHPTNNLTTLVSGD
-300 VLRAGHYLPAANSN
+300 ILRAGHYLPAANSG
-314 GNDAGLFAPLAIP
+314 GNNTGLFAPLAIP
-327 FAVWQGSSQ
+327 FALWQGSSQ

-348 LNIENFYSNVFGNQR
+348 FNIENFYSNVFGNQR

-375 DGQINAIAKLDMRS
+375 AGQINAIAKLDMRS
-389 AKPSFNLQPSLHNID
+389 AKPSFNLQPSLYNID
-404 LNKALSALG
+404 LDQALSALG
-413 GESIVAGRLNM
+413 DESTVAGRLNL

-429 GVGANFG
+429 GVGANLG

-486 FNDLQASFQLSG
+486 FNNLQGSFQLSG

-513 EIMGRGLV
+513 EIMGRGSV

-559 ICKGTFGQ
+559 ICKGAFGQ
-567 SNPGGLSCNPDER
+567 SNPGGLSCNPDEQ

>member
-1 MSLEPLVKMKN
+1 VNVKN
-12 LLKWVATC
+12 LIKWLTTC
-20 LIAVVTLFFSAIIY
+20 LIAVVTLMSAAILY
-34 ISFAVDMN
+34 LSFAVDLN
-42 SYKSDIESLARQ
+42 SYKTDIESVARQ
-54 QGWDISIRGD
+54 QGWDISIEGD

-70 PKPGISIADISV
+70 PKPGLSIADITA
-82 SDQTSFS
+82 SDQTALS
-89 GSAKS
+89 GSADQ
-94 LALATYWTQLLSLDS
+94 LILATYWTQLLSLS
-109 GIEQLQ
+109 GGIEQLQ
-115 LSSVQIER
+115 LDSLHIE
-123 GRLQWFPTN
+123 GGSLQWSPAN
-132 GTKLQFNNIQLST
+132 SPGLQFDNIQLST
-145 KNLSLQ
+145 KNLSVQ
-151 GELFPISASVSA
+151 GKSFPLSVSA
-163 FGGRKFALHTEIAVK
+163 KILGGRNLSVETEVAVK
-178 LDGQNMQQLS
+178 LDGQNMRQLN
-188 LVDLQLQLDDIKL
+188 LVDLELNLDSL
-201 FGELIASDNGSFVQG
+201 RLSGELRTSDNGSFMQG
-216 NLSTN
+216 NLKTN
-221 SFNLKQLMASLQSEI
+221 SFDLKQLMASLQAEI
-236 PLLAAPKTVAKTAL
+236 PLLTAPKTVLQSAL
-250 TDVTL
+250 TQLSLTTSFSVDTQAASKFTGEINLDGQIFGLDVTL
-255 RASFS
+255 
-260 LDTEAVSKVDGELS
+260 
-274 LDGQRFDVDVAI
+274 
-286 DHPTNKLTTLVSGD
+286 DHPTNNLTTLVSGD
-300 VLRAGHYLPAANSN
+300 ILRAGHYLPAANSG
-314 GNDAGLFAPLAIP
+314 GNNTGLFAPLAIP
-327 FAVWQGSSQ
+327 FALWQGSSQ

-348 LNIENFYSNVFGNQR
+348 FNIENFYSNVFGNQR

-375 DGQINAIAKLDMRS
+375 AGQINAIAKLDMRS
-389 AKPSFNLQPSLHNID
+389 AKPSFNLQPSLYNID
-404 LNKALSALG
+404 LNKVLSALG

-429 GVGANFG
+429 GVGANLG
-436 EIIRSLSGA
+436 EIIRCLSGA

-486 FNDLQASFQLSG
+486 FNNLQGSFQLSG

-513 EIMGRGLV
+513 EIMGRGSV

-559 ICKGTFGQ
+559 ICKGAFGQ
-567 SNPGGLSCNPDER
+567 SNPGGLSCNPDEQ

>member
-1 MSLEPLVKMKN
+1 VNVKN
-12 LLKWVATC
+12 LIKWLTTC
-20 LIAVVTLFFSAIIY
+20 LIAVVTLMSAAILY
-34 ISFAVDMN
+34 LSFAVDLN
-42 SYKSDIESLARQ
+42 SYKTDIESVARQ
-54 QGWDISIRGD
+54 QGWDISIEGD

-70 PKPGISIADISV
+70 PKPGLSIADITA
-82 SDQTSFS
+82 SDQTALS
-89 GSAKS
+89 GSADQ
-94 LALATYWTQLLSLDS
+94 LILATYWTQLLSLS
-109 GIEQLQ
+109 GGIEQLQ
-115 LSSVQIER
+115 LDSLHIE
-123 GRLQWFPTN
+123 GGSLQWSPAN
-132 GTKLQFNNIQLST
+132 SLGLQFDNIQLST
-145 KNLSLQ
+145 KNLSVQ
-151 GELFPISASVSA
+151 GKSFPLSVSA
-163 FGGRKFALHTEIAVK
+163 KILGGRNLSVETEVAVK
-178 LDGQNMQQLS
+178 LDGQNMRQLN
-188 LVDLQLQLDDIKL
+188 LVDLELNLDSL
-201 FGELIASDNGSFVQG
+201 RLSGELRTSDNGSFMQG
-216 NLSTN
+216 NLKTN
-221 SFNLKQLMASLQSEI
+221 SFDLKQLMASLQAEI
-236 PLLAAPKTVAKTAL
+236 PLLTAPKTVLQSAL
-250 TDVTL
+250 TQLSLTTSFSVDTQAASKFTGEINLDGQIFGLDVTL
-255 RASFS
+255 
-260 LDTEAVSKVDGELS
+260 
-274 LDGQRFDVDVAI
+274 
-286 DHPTNKLTTLVSGD
+286 DHPTNNLTTLVSGD
-300 VLRAGHYLPAANSN
+300 ILRAGHYLPAANSG
-314 GNDAGLFAPLAIP
+314 GNNTGLFAPLAIP
-327 FAVWQGSSQ
+327 FALWQGSSQ

-348 LNIENFYSNVFGNQR
+348 FNIENFYSNVFGNQR

-375 DGQINAIAKLDMRS
+375 AGQINAIAKLDMRS
-389 AKPSFNLQPSLHNID
+389 AKPSFNLQPSLYNID
-404 LNKALSALG
+404 LNKVLSALG

-429 GVGANFG
+429 GVGANLG

-486 FNDLQASFQLSG
+486 FNNLQGSFQLSG

-513 EIMGRGLV
+513 EIMGRGSV

-559 ICKGTFGQ
+559 ICKGAFGQ
-567 SNPGGLSCNPDER
+567 SNPGGLSCNPDEQ

>member
-1 MSLEPLVKMKN
+1 MNVKN
-12 LLKWVATC
+12 LIKWLTTC
-20 LIAVVTLFFSAIIY
+20 LIAVVTLMSAAILY
-34 ISFAVDMN
+34 LSFAVDLN
-42 SYKSDIESLARQ
+42 SYKTDIESVARQ
-54 QGWDISIRGD
+54 QGWDISIEGD

-70 PKPGISIADISV
+70 PKPGLSIADITA
-82 SDQTSFS
+82 SDQTALS
-89 GSAKS
+89 GSADQ
-94 LALATYWTQLLSLDS
+94 LILATYWTQLLSLS
-109 GIEQLQ
+109 GGIEQLQ
-115 LSSVQIER
+115 LDSLHIE
-123 GRLQWFPTN
+123 GGSLQWSPAN
-132 GTKLQFNNIQLST
+132 SLGLQFDNIQLST
-145 KNLSLQ
+145 KNLSVQ
-151 GELFPISASVSA
+151 GKSFPLSVSA
-163 FGGRKFALHTEIAVK
+163 KILGGRNLSVETEVAVK
-178 LDGQNMQQLS
+178 LDGQNMRQLN
-188 LVDLQLQLDDIKL
+188 LVDLELNLDSL
-201 FGELIASDNGSFVQG
+201 RLSGELRTSDNGSFMQG
-216 NLSTN
+216 NLKTN
-221 SFNLKQLMASLQSEI
+221 SFDLKQLMASLQAEI
-236 PLLAAPKTVAKTAL
+236 PLLTAPKTVLQSAL
-250 TDVTL
+250 TQLSLTTRFSVDTQAASKFTGEINLDGQIFGLDVTL
-255 RASFS
+255 
-260 LDTEAVSKVDGELS
+260 
-274 LDGQRFDVDVAI
+274 
-286 DHPTNKLTTLVSGD
+286 DHPTNNLTTLVSGD
-300 VLRAGHYLPAANSN
+300 ILRAGHYLPAANSG
-314 GNDAGLFAPLAIP
+314 GNNTGLFAPLAIP
-327 FAVWQGSSQ
+327 FALWQGSSQ

-348 LNIENFYSNVFGNQR
+348 FNIENFYSNVFGNQR

-375 DGQINAIAKLDMRS
+375 AGQINAIAKLDMRS
-389 AKPSFNLQPSLHNID
+389 AKPSFNLQPSLYNID
-404 LNKALSALG
+404 LNKVLSALG

-429 GVGANFG
+429 GVGANLG

-486 FNDLQASFQLSG
+486 FNNLQGSFQLSG

-513 EIMGRGLV
+513 EIIGRGSV

-559 ICKGTFGQ
+559 ICKGAFGQ
-567 SNPGGLSCNPDER
+567 SNPGGLSCNPDEQ

>member
-1 MSLEPLVKMKN
+1 MNVKN
-12 LLKWVATC
+12 LIKRLTTC
-20 LIAVVTLFFSAIIY
+20 LIAVVTLMSAAILY
-34 ISFAVDMN
+34 LSFAVDLN
-42 SYKSDIESLARQ
+42 SYKTDIESVARQ
-54 QGWDISIRGD
+54 QGWDISIEGD

-70 PKPGISIADISV
+70 PKPGLSIADITA
-82 SDQTSFS
+82 SDQTALS
-89 GSAKS
+89 GSADQ
-94 LALATYWTQLLSLDS
+94 LILATYWTQLLSLS
-109 GIEQLQ
+109 GGIEQLQ
-115 LSSVQIER
+115 LDSLHIE
-123 GRLQWFPTN
+123 GGSLQWSPAN
-132 GTKLQFNNIQLST
+132 SPGLQFDNIQLST
-145 KNLSLQ
+145 KNLSVQ
-151 GELFPISASVSA
+151 GKSFPLSVSA
-163 FGGRKFALHTEIAVK
+163 KILGGRNLSVETEVAVK
-178 LDGQNMQQLS
+178 LDGQNMRQLN
-188 LVDLQLQLDDIKL
+188 LVDLELNLDSL
-201 FGELIASDNGSFVQG
+201 RLSGELRTSDNGSFMQG
-216 NLSTN
+216 NLKTN
-221 SFNLKQLMASLQSEI
+221 SFDLKQLMASLQAEI
-236 PLLAAPKTVAKTAL
+236 PLLTAPKTVLQSAL
-250 TDVTL
+250 TQLSLTTSFSVDTQAASKFTGEINLDGQIFGLDVTL
-255 RASFS
+255 
-260 LDTEAVSKVDGELS
+260 
-274 LDGQRFDVDVAI
+274 
-286 DHPTNKLTTLVSGD
+286 DHPTNNLTTLVSGD
-300 VLRAGHYLPAANSN
+300 ILRAGHYLPAANSG
-314 GNDAGLFAPLAIP
+314 GNNTGLFAPLAIP
-327 FAVWQGSSQ
+327 FALWQGSSQ

-348 LNIENFYSNVFGNQR
+348 FNIENFYSNVFGNQR

-375 DGQINAIAKLDMRS
+375 AGQINAIAKLDMRS
-389 AKPSFNLQPSLHNID
+389 AKPSFNLQPSLYNID
-404 LNKALSALG
+404 LDQALSALG
-413 GESIVAGRLNM
+413 DESTVAGRLNL

-429 GVGANFG
+429 GVGANLG

-486 FNDLQASFQLSG
+486 FNNLQGSFQLSG

-513 EIMGRGLV
+513 EIIGRGSV

-559 ICKGTFGQ
+559 ICKGAFGQ
-567 SNPGGLSCNPDER
+567 SNPGGLSCNPDEQ

>member
-1 MSLEPLVKMKN
+1 MNVKN
-12 LLKWVATC
+12 LIKWLTTC
-20 LIAVVTLFFSAIIY
+20 LIAVVTLMSAAILY
-34 ISFAVDMN
+34 LSFAVDLN
-42 SYKSDIESLARQ
+42 SYKTDIESVARQ
-54 QGWDISIRGD
+54 QGWDISIEGD

-70 PKPGISIADISV
+70 PKPGLSIADITA
-82 SDQTSFS
+82 SDQTALS
-89 GSAKS
+89 GSADQ
-94 LALATYWTQLLSLDS
+94 LILATYWTQLLSLS
-109 GIEQLQ
+109 GGIEQLQ
-115 LSSVQIER
+115 LDSLHIE
-123 GRLQWFPTN
+123 GGSLQWSPAN
-132 GTKLQFNNIQLST
+132 SLGLQFDNIQLST
-145 KNLSLQ
+145 KNLSVQ
-151 GELFPISASVSA
+151 GKSFPLSVSA
-163 FGGRKFALHTEIAVK
+163 KILGGRNLSVETEVAVK
-178 LDGQNMQQLS
+178 LDGQNMRQLN
-188 LVDLQLQLDDIKL
+188 LVDLELNLDSL
-201 FGELIASDNGSFVQG
+201 RLSGELRTSDNGSFMQG
-216 NLSTN
+216 NLKTN
-221 SFNLKQLMASLQSEI
+221 SFDLKQLMASLQAEI
-236 PLLAAPKTVAKTAL
+236 PLLTAPKTVLQSAL
-250 TDVTL
+250 TQLSLTTSFSVDTQAASKFTGEINLDGQIFGLDVTL
-255 RASFS
+255 
-260 LDTEAVSKVDGELS
+260 
-274 LDGQRFDVDVAI
+274 
-286 DHPTNKLTTLVSGD
+286 DHPTNNLTTLVSGD
-300 VLRAGHYLPAANSN
+300 ILRAGHYLPAANSG
-314 GNDAGLFAPLAIP
+314 GNNTGLFAPLAIP
-327 FAVWQGSSQ
+327 FALWQGSSQ

-348 LNIENFYSNVFGNQR
+348 FNIENFYSNVFGNQR

-375 DGQINAIAKLDMRS
+375 AGQINAIAKLDMRS
-389 AKPSFNLQPSLHNID
+389 AKPSFNLQPSLYNID
-404 LNKALSALG
+404 LDQALSALG
-413 GESIVAGRLNM
+413 DESTLAGRLNL

-429 GVGANFG
+429 GVGANLG

-486 FNDLQASFQLSG
+486 FNNLQGSFQLSG

-513 EIMGRGLV
+513 EIMGRGSV

-559 ICKGTFGQ
+559 ICKGAFGQ
-567 SNPGGLSCNPDER
+567 SNPGGLSCNPDEQ

>member
-1 MSLEPLVKMKN
+1 MNVKN
-12 LLKWVATC
+12 LIKWLTTC
-20 LIAVVTLFFSAIIY
+20 LIAVVTLMSVAILY
-34 ISFAVDMN
+34 LSFAVDLN
-42 SYKSDIESLARQ
+42 SYKTDIESVARQ
-54 QGWDISIRGD
+54 QGWDISIEGD

-70 PKPGISIADISV
+70 PKPGLSIADITA
-82 SDQTSFS
+82 SDQTALS
-89 GSAKS
+89 GSADQ
-94 LALATYWTQLLSLDS
+94 LILATYWTQLLSLS
-109 GIEQLQ
+109 GGIEQLQ
-115 LSSVQIER
+115 LDSLYIE
-123 GRLQWFPTN
+123 GGSLQWSPAN
-132 GTKLQFNNIQLST
+132 SLGLQFDNIQLST
-145 KNLSLQ
+145 KNLSVQ
-151 GELFPISASVSA
+151 GKSFPLSVSA
-163 FGGRKFALHTEIAVK
+163 KILGGRNLSVETEVAVK
-178 LDGQNMQQLS
+178 LDGQNMRQLN
-188 LVDLQLQLDDIKL
+188 LVDLELNLDSL
-201 FGELIASDNGSFVQG
+201 RLSGELRTSGNGSFMQG
-216 NLSTN
+216 NLKTN
-221 SFNLKQLMASLQSEI
+221 SFDLKQLMASLQAEI
-236 PLLAAPKTVAKTAL
+236 PLLTAPKTVLQSAL
-250 TDVTL
+250 TQLSLTTSFSVDTQAASKFTGEINLDGQIFGLDVTL
-255 RASFS
+255 
-260 LDTEAVSKVDGELS
+260 
-274 LDGQRFDVDVAI
+274 
-286 DHPTNKLTTLVSGD
+286 DHPTNNLTTLVSGD
-300 VLRAGHYLPAANSN
+300 ILRAGHYLPAANSG
-314 GNDAGLFAPLAIP
+314 GNNTGLFAPLAIP
-327 FAVWQGSSQ
+327 FALWQGSSQ

-348 LNIENFYSNVFGNQR
+348 FNIENFYSNVFGNQR

-375 DGQINAIAKLDMRS
+375 AGQINAIAKLDMRS
-389 AKPSFNLQPSLHNID
+389 AKPSFNLQPSLYNID
-404 LNKALSALG
+404 LDQALSALG
-413 GESIVAGRLNM
+413 DESTVAGRLNL

-429 GVGANFG
+429 GVGANLG

-486 FNDLQASFQLSG
+486 FNNLQGSFQLSG

-513 EIMGRGLV
+513 EIIGRGSV

-559 ICKGTFGQ
+559 ICKGAFGQ
-567 SNPGGLSCNPDER
+567 SNPGGLSCNPDEQ

>member
-1 MSLEPLVKMKN
+1 MKN
-12 LLKWVATC
+12 LIKWLTTC
-20 LIAVVTLFFSAIIY
+20 LIAVVTLMSAAILY
-34 ISFAVDMN
+34 LSFAVDLN
-42 SYKSDIESLARQ
+42 SYKTDIESVARQ
-54 QGWDISIRGD
+54 QGWDISIEGD

-70 PKPGISIADISV
+70 PKPGLSIADITA
-82 SDQTSFS
+82 SDQTALS
-89 GSAKS
+89 GSADQ
-94 LALATYWTQLLSLDS
+94 LILATYWTRLLSLS
-109 GIEQLQ
+109 GGIEQLQ
-115 LSSVQIER
+115 LDSLHIE
-123 GRLQWFPTN
+123 GGSLQWSPAN
-132 GTKLQFNNIQLST
+132 SLGLQFDNIQLST
-145 KNLSLQ
+145 KNLSVQ
-151 GELFPISASVSA
+151 GKSFPLSVSA
-163 FGGRKFALHTEIAVK
+163 KILGGRNLSVETEVAVK
-178 LDGQNMQQLS
+178 LDGQNMRQLN
-188 LVDLQLQLDDIKL
+188 LVDLELNLDSL
-201 FGELIASDNGSFVQG
+201 RLSGELRTSDNGSFMQG
-216 NLSTN
+216 NLKTN
-221 SFNLKQLMASLQSEI
+221 SFDLKQLMASLQAEI
-236 PLLAAPKTVAKTAL
+236 PLLTAPKTVLQSAL
-250 TDVTL
+250 TQLSLTTSFSVDTQAASKFTGEINLDGQIFGLDVTL
-255 RASFS
+255 
-260 LDTEAVSKVDGELS
+260 
-274 LDGQRFDVDVAI
+274 
-286 DHPTNKLTTLVSGD
+286 DHPTNNLTTLVSGD
-300 VLRAGHYLPAANSN
+300 ILRAGHYLPAANSG
-314 GNDAGLFAPLAIP
+314 GNNTGLFAPLAIP
-327 FAVWQGSSQ
+327 FALWQGSSQ

-348 LNIENFYSNVFGNQR
+348 FNIENFYSNVFGNQR

-375 DGQINAIAKLDMRS
+375 AGQINAIAKLDMRS
-389 AKPSFNLQPSLHNID
+389 AKPSFNLQPSLYNID
-404 LNKALSALG
+404 LDQALSALG
-413 GESIVAGRLNM
+413 DESTVAGRLNL

-429 GVGANFG
+429 GVGANLG

-486 FNDLQASFQLSG
+486 FNNLQGSFQLSG

-513 EIMGRGLV
+513 EIMGRGSV

-559 ICKGTFGQ
+559 ICKGAFGQ
-567 SNPGGLSCNPDER
+567 SNPGGLSCNPDEQ

>member
-1 MSLEPLVKMKN
+1 MNVKN
-12 LLKWVATC
+12 LIKWLTTC
-20 LIAVVTLFFSAIIY
+20 LIAVVTLMSAAILY
-34 ISFAVDMN
+34 LSFAVDLN
-42 SYKSDIESLARQ
+42 SYKTDIESVARQ
-54 QGWDISIRGD
+54 QGWDISIEGD

-70 PKPGISIADISV
+70 PKPGLSIADITA
-82 SDQTSFS
+82 SDQTALS
-89 GSAKS
+89 GSADQ
-94 LALATYWTQLLSLDS
+94 LILATYWTQLLSLS
-109 GIEQLQ
+109 GGIEQLQ
-115 LSSVQIER
+115 LDSLHIE
-123 GRLQWFPTN
+123 GGSLQWSPAN
-132 GTKLQFNNIQLST
+132 SPGLQFDNIQLST
-145 KNLSLQ
+145 KNLSVQ
-151 GELFPISASVSA
+151 GKSFPLSASAKVL
-163 FGGRKFALHTEIAVK
+163 GGRNLSVETEIAVK
-178 LDGQNMQQLS
+178 LDGQNMRQLN
-188 LVDLQLQLDDIKL
+188 LVDLELNLDSL
-201 FGELIASDNGSFVQG
+201 RLSGELRASDNGSFMQG
-216 NLSTN
+216 NLKTN
-221 SFNLKQLMASLQSEI
+221 SFDLKQLMASLQAEI
-236 PLLAAPKTVAKTAL
+236 PLLTAPKTVLQSAL
-250 TDVTL
+250 TQLSLTTSFSVDTQAASKFTGEINLDGQIFDLDVTL
-255 RASFS
+255 
-260 LDTEAVSKVDGELS
+260 
-274 LDGQRFDVDVAI
+274 
-286 DHPTNKLTTLVSGD
+286 DHPTNNLTTLVSGD
-300 VLRAGHYLPAANSN
+300 ILRAGHYLPAANSG
-314 GNDAGLFAPLAIP
+314 GNKTGLFAPLAIP
-327 FAVWQGSSQ
+327 FALWQGSSQ

-348 LNIENFYSNVFGNQR
+348 FNIENFYSNVFGNQR

-375 DGQINAIAKLDMRS
+375 AGQINAIAKLDMRS
-389 AKPSFNLQPSLHNID
+389 AKPSFNLQPSLYNID
-404 LNKALSALG
+404 LDQALSALG
-413 GESIVAGRLNM
+413 DESTVAGRLNL

-429 GVGANFG
+429 GVGANLG

-478 QNWPQGTE
+478 QNWPLGTE
-486 FNDLQASFQLSG
+486 FNNLQGSFQLSG

-513 EIMGRGLV
+513 EIMGRGSV

-559 ICKGTFGQ
+559 ICKGAFGQ

>member
-1 MSLEPLVKMKN
+1 VNVKN
-12 LLKWVATC
+12 LIKWLTTC
-20 LIAVVTLFFSAIIY
+20 LIAVVTLMSAAILY
-34 ISFAVDMN
+34 LSFAVDLN
-42 SYKSDIESLARQ
+42 SYKTDIESVARQ
-54 QGWDISIRGD
+54 QGWDISIEGD

-70 PKPGISIADISV
+70 PKPGLSIADITA
-82 SDQTSFS
+82 SDQTALS
-89 GSAKS
+89 GSADQ
-94 LALATYWTQLLSLDS
+94 LILATYWTQLLSLS
-109 GIEQLQ
+109 GGIEQLQ
-115 LSSVQIER
+115 LDSLYIE
-123 GRLQWFPTN
+123 GGSLQWSPAN
-132 GTKLQFNNIQLST
+132 SLGLQFDNIQLST
-145 KNLSLQ
+145 KNLSVQ
-151 GELFPISASVSA
+151 GKSFPLSVSA
-163 FGGRKFALHTEIAVK
+163 KILGGRNLSVETEVAVK
-178 LDGQNMQQLS
+178 LDGQNMRQLN
-188 LVDLQLQLDDIKL
+188 LVDLELNLDSL
-201 FGELIASDNGSFVQG
+201 RLSGELRASDNGSFMQG
-216 NLSTN
+216 NLKTN
-221 SFNLKQLMASLQSEI
+221 SFDLKQLMASLQAEI
-236 PLLAAPKTVAKTAL
+236 PLLTAPKTVLQSAL
-250 TDVTL
+250 TQLSLTTSFSVDTQAASKFTGEINLDGQIFGLDVTL
-255 RASFS
+255 
-260 LDTEAVSKVDGELS
+260 
-274 LDGQRFDVDVAI
+274 
-286 DHPTNKLTTLVSGD
+286 DHPTNNLTTLVSGD
-300 VLRAGHYLPAANSN
+300 ILRAGHYLPAANSG
-314 GNDAGLFAPLAIP
+314 GNNTGLFAPLAIP
-327 FAVWQGSSQ
+327 FALWQGSSQ

-348 LNIENFYSNVFGNQR
+348 FNIENFYSNVFGNQR

-375 DGQINAIAKLDMRS
+375 AGQINAIAKLDMRS
-389 AKPSFNLQPSLHNID
+389 AKPSFNLQPSLYNID
-404 LNKALSALG
+404 LDQALSALG
-413 GESIVAGRLNM
+413 DESTVAGRLNL

-429 GVGANFG
+429 GVGANLG

-486 FNDLQASFQLSG
+486 FNNLQGSFQLSG

-513 EIMGRGLV
+513 EIMGRGSV

-559 ICKGTFGQ
+559 ICKGAFGQ

-580 LLRDLLKNTALEKL
+580 LLRDILKNTALEKL

>member
-1 MSLEPLVKMKN
+1 MNVKN
-12 LLKWVATC
+12 LIKWLTTC
-20 LIAVVTLFFSAIIY
+20 LIAVVTLMSAAILY
-34 ISFAVDMN
+34 LSFTVDLN
-42 SYKSDIESLARQ
+42 SYKTDIESVARQ
-54 QGWDISIRGD
+54 QGWDISIEGD

-70 PKPGISIADISV
+70 PKPGLSIADITA
-82 SDQTSFS
+82 SDQTALS
-89 GSAKS
+89 GSADQ
-94 LALATYWTQLLSLDS
+94 LILATYWTQLLSLS
-109 GIEQLQ
+109 GGIEQLQ
-115 LSSVQIER
+115 LDSLHIE
-123 GRLQWFPTN
+123 GGSLQWSPAN
-132 GTKLQFNNIQLST
+132 SLGLQFDNIQLST
-145 KNLSLQ
+145 KNLSVQ
-151 GELFPISASVSA
+151 GKSFPLSVSA
-163 FGGRKFALHTEIAVK
+163 KILGGRNLSVETEVAVK
-178 LDGQNMQQLS
+178 LDGQNMRQLN
-188 LVDLQLQLDDIKL
+188 LVDLELNLDSL
-201 FGELIASDNGSFVQG
+201 RLSGELRTSDNGSFMQG
-216 NLSTN
+216 NLKTN
-221 SFNLKQLMASLQSEI
+221 SFDLKQLMASLQAEI
-236 PLLAAPKTVAKTAL
+236 PLLTAPKTVLQSAL
-250 TDVTL
+250 TQLSLTTSFSVDTQAASKFTGEINLDGQIFGLDVTL
-255 RASFS
+255 
-260 LDTEAVSKVDGELS
+260 
-274 LDGQRFDVDVAI
+274 
-286 DHPTNKLTTLVSGD
+286 DHPTNNLTTLVSGD
-300 VLRAGHYLPAANSN
+300 ILRAGHYLPAANSG
-314 GNDAGLFAPLAIP
+314 GNNTGLFAPLAIP
-327 FAVWQGSSQ
+327 FALWQGSSQ

-348 LNIENFYSNVFGNQR
+348 FNIENFYSNVFGNQR

-375 DGQINAIAKLDMRS
+375 AGQINAIAKLDMRS
-389 AKPSFNLQPSLHNID
+389 AKPSFNLQPSLYNID
-404 LNKALSALG
+404 LDQALSALG
-413 GESIVAGRLNM
+413 DESTVAGRLNL

-429 GVGANFG
+429 GVGANLG

-486 FNDLQASFQLSG
+486 FNNLQGSFQLSG

-513 EIMGRGLV
+513 EIMGRGSV

-559 ICKGTFGQ
+559 ICKGAFGQ
-567 SNPGGLSCNPDER
+567 SNPGGLSCNPDEQ

>member
-1 MSLEPLVKMKN
+1 MKN
-12 LLKWVATC
+12 LIKWLTTC
-20 LIAVVTLFFSAIIY
+20 LIAVVTLMSAAILY
-34 ISFAVDMN
+34 LSFAVDLN
-42 SYKSDIESLARQ
+42 SYKTDIESVARQ
-54 QGWDISIRGD
+54 QGWDISIEGD

-70 PKPGISIADISV
+70 PKPGLSIADITA
-82 SDQTSFS
+82 SDQTALS
-89 GSAKS
+89 GSADQ
-94 LALATYWTQLLSLDS
+94 LILATYWTQLLSLS
-109 GIEQLQ
+109 GGIEQLQ
-115 LSSVQIER
+115 LDSLHIE
-123 GRLQWFPTN
+123 GGSLQWSPAN
-132 GTKLQFNNIQLST
+132 SLGLQFDNIQLST
-145 KNLSLQ
+145 KNLSVQ
-151 GELFPISASVSA
+151 GKSFPLSVSA
-163 FGGRKFALHTEIAVK
+163 KILGGRNLSVETEVAVK
-178 LDGQNMQQLS
+178 LDGQNMRQLN
-188 LVDLQLQLDDIKL
+188 LVDLELNLDSL
-201 FGELIASDNGSFVQG
+201 RLSGELRTSDNGSFMQG
-216 NLSTN
+216 NLKTN
-221 SFNLKQLMASLQSEI
+221 SFDLKQLMASLQAEI
-236 PLLAAPKTVAKTAL
+236 PLLTAPKTVLQSAL
-250 TDVTL
+250 TQLSLTTSFSVDTQAASKFTGEINLDGQIFGLDVTL
-255 RASFS
+255 
-260 LDTEAVSKVDGELS
+260 
-274 LDGQRFDVDVAI
+274 
-286 DHPTNKLTTLVSGD
+286 DHPTNNLTTLVSGD
-300 VLRAGHYLPAANSN
+300 ILRAGHYLPAANSG
-314 GNDAGLFAPLAIP
+314 GNNTGLFAPLAIP
-327 FAVWQGSSQ
+327 FALWQGSSQ

-348 LNIENFYSNVFGNQR
+348 FNIENFYSNVFGNQR

-375 DGQINAIAKLDMRS
+375 AGQINAIAKLDMRS
-389 AKPSFNLQPSLHNID
+389 AKPSFNLQPSLYNID
-404 LNKALSALG
+404 LNKVLSALG

-429 GVGANFG
+429 GVGANLG

-486 FNDLQASFQLSG
+486 FNNLQGSFQLSG

-513 EIMGRGLV
+513 EIMGRGSV

-559 ICKGTFGQ
+559 ICKGAFGQ
-567 SNPGGLSCNPDER
+567 SNPGGLSCNPDEQ

>member
-1 MSLEPLVKMKN
+1 MNVKN
-12 LLKWVATC
+12 LIKWLTTC
-20 LIAVVTLFFSAIIY
+20 LIAVVTLMSVAILY
-34 ISFAVDMN
+34 LSFAVDLN
-42 SYKSDIESLARQ
+42 SYKTDIESVARQ
-54 QGWDISIRGD
+54 QGWDISIEGD

-70 PKPGISIADISV
+70 PKPGLSIADITA
-82 SDQTSFS
+82 SDQTALS
-89 GSAKS
+89 GSADQ
-94 LALATYWTQLLSLDS
+94 LILATYWTQLLSLS
-109 GIEQLQ
+109 GGIEQLQ
-115 LSSVQIER
+115 LDSLHIE
-123 GRLQWFPTN
+123 GGSLQWSPAN
-132 GTKLQFNNIQLST
+132 SLGLQFDNIQLST
-145 KNLSLQ
+145 KNLSVQ
-151 GELFPISASVSA
+151 GKSFPLSVSA
-163 FGGRKFALHTEIAVK
+163 KILGGRNLSVETEVAVK
-178 LDGQNMQQLS
+178 LDGQNMRQLN
-188 LVDLQLQLDDIKL
+188 LVDLELNLDSL
-201 FGELIASDNGSFVQG
+201 RLSGELRTSDNGSFMQG
-216 NLSTN
+216 NLKTN
-221 SFNLKQLMASLQSEI
+221 SFDLKQLMASLQAEI
-236 PLLAAPKTVAKTAL
+236 PLLTAPKTVLQSAL
-250 TDVTL
+250 TQLSLTTSFSVDTQAASKFTGEINLDGQIFGLDVTL
-255 RASFS
+255 
-260 LDTEAVSKVDGELS
+260 
-274 LDGQRFDVDVAI
+274 
-286 DHPTNKLTTLVSGD
+286 DHPTNNLTTLVSGD
-300 VLRAGHYLPAANSN
+300 ILRAGHYLPAANSG
-314 GNDAGLFAPLAIP
+314 GNNTGLFAPLAIP
-327 FAVWQGSSQ
+327 FALWQGSSQ

-348 LNIENFYSNVFGNQR
+348 FNIENFYSNVFGNQR

-375 DGQINAIAKLDMRS
+375 AGQINAIAKLDMRS
-389 AKPSFNLQPSLHNID
+389 AKPSFNLQPSLYNID
-404 LNKALSALG
+404 LNKVLSALG

-429 GVGANFG
+429 GVGANLG

-486 FNDLQASFQLSG
+486 FNNLQGSFQLSG

-513 EIMGRGLV
+513 EIMGRGSV

>member
-1 MSLEPLVKMKN
+1 MS
-12 LLKWVATC
+12 A
-20 LIAVVTLFFSAIIY
+20 AILY
-34 ISFAVDMN
+34 LSFAVDLN
-42 SYKSDIESLARQ
+42 SYKTDIESVARQ
-54 QGWDISIRGD
+54 QGWDISIEGD

-70 PKPGISIADISV
+70 PKPGLSIADITASN
-82 SDQTSFS
+82 QTALS
-89 GSAKS
+89 GSADQ
-94 LALATYWTQLLSLDS
+94 LILATYWTQLLSLS
-109 GIEQLQ
+109 GGIEQLQ
-115 LSSVQIER
+115 LDSLHIE
-123 GRLQWFPTN
+123 GGSLQWSPAN
-132 GTKLQFNNIQLST
+132 SLGLQFDNIQLST
-145 KNLSLQ
+145 KNLSVQ
-151 GELFPISASVSA
+151 GKSFPLSVSA
-163 FGGRKFALHTEIAVK
+163 KILGGRNLSVETEVAVK
-178 LDGQNMQQLS
+178 LDGQNMRQLN
-188 LVDLQLQLDDIKL
+188 LVDLELNLDSL
-201 FGELIASDNGSFVQG
+201 RLSGELRTSDNGSFMQG
-216 NLSTN
+216 NLKTN
-221 SFNLKQLMASLQSEI
+221 SFDLKQLMASLQAEI
-236 PLLAAPKTVAKTAL
+236 PLLTAPKTVLQSAL
-250 TDVTL
+250 TQLSLTTSFSVDTQAASKFTGEINLDGQIFGLDVTL
-255 RASFS
+255 
-260 LDTEAVSKVDGELS
+260 
-274 LDGQRFDVDVAI
+274 
-286 DHPTNKLTTLVSGD
+286 DHPTNNLTTLVSGD
-300 VLRAGHYLPAANSN
+300 ILRAGHYLPAANSG
-314 GNDAGLFAPLAIP
+314 GNNTGLFAPLAIP
-327 FAVWQGSSQ
+327 FALWQGSSQ

-348 LNIENFYSNVFGNQR
+348 FNIENFYSNVFGNQR

-375 DGQINAIAKLDMRS
+375 AGQINAIAKLDMRS
-389 AKPSFNLQPSLHNID
+389 AKPSFNLQPSLYNID
-404 LNKALSALG
+404 LDQALSALG
-413 GESIVAGRLNM
+413 DESTVAGRLNL

-429 GVGANFG
+429 GVGANLG

-486 FNDLQASFQLSG
+486 FNNLQGSFQLSG

-513 EIMGRGLV
+513 EIMGRGSV

-559 ICKGTFGQ
+559 ICKGAFGQ
-567 SNPGGLSCNPDER
+567 SNPGGLSCNPDEQ

>member
-1 MSLEPLVKMKN
+1 MNVKN
-12 LLKWVATC
+12 LIKWLTTC
-20 LIAVVTLFFSAIIY
+20 LIAVVTLMSAAILY
-34 ISFAVDMN
+34 LSFAVDLN
-42 SYKSDIESLARQ
+42 SYKTDIESVARQ
-54 QGWDISIRGD
+54 QGWDISIEGD

-70 PKPGISIADISV
+70 PKPGLSIADITA
-82 SDQTSFS
+82 SDQTALS
-89 GSAKS
+89 GSADQ
-94 LALATYWTQLLSLDS
+94 LILATYWTQLLSLS
-109 GIEQLQ
+109 GGIEQLQ
-115 LSSVQIER
+115 LDSLHIE
-123 GRLQWFPTN
+123 GGSLQWSPAN
-132 GTKLQFNNIQLST
+132 SLGLQFDNIQLST
-145 KNLSLQ
+145 KNLSVQ
-151 GELFPISASVSA
+151 GKSFPLSISAKIL
-163 FGGRKFALHTEIAVK
+163 GGRNLSVETEVVVK
-178 LDGQNMQQLS
+178 LDGQNMRQLN
-188 LVDLQLQLDDIKL
+188 LVDLELNLDSL
-201 FGELIASDNGSFVQG
+201 RLSGELRTSDNGSFMQG
-216 NLSTN
+216 NLKTN
-221 SFNLKQLMASLQSEI
+221 SFDLKQLMASLQAEI
-236 PLLAAPKTVAKTAL
+236 PLLTAPKTVLQSAL
-250 TDVTL
+250 TQLSLTTSFSVDTQAASKFTGEINLDGQIFGLDVTL
-255 RASFS
+255 
-260 LDTEAVSKVDGELS
+260 
-274 LDGQRFDVDVAI
+274 
-286 DHPTNKLTTLVSGD
+286 DHPTNNLTTLVSGD
-300 VLRAGHYLPAANSN
+300 ILRAGHYLPAANSG
-314 GNDAGLFAPLAIP
+314 GNNTGLFAPLAIP
-327 FAVWQGSSQ
+327 FALWQGSSQ

-348 LNIENFYSNVFGNQR
+348 FNIENFYSNVFGNQR

-375 DGQINAIAKLDMRS
+375 AGQINAIAKLDMRS
-389 AKPSFNLQPSLHNID
+389 AKPSFNLQPSLYNID
-404 LNKALSALG
+404 LDQALSALG
-413 GESIVAGRLNM
+413 DESTVAGRLNL

-429 GVGANFG
+429 GVGANLG

-486 FNDLQASFQLSG
+486 FNNLQGSFQLSG

-513 EIMGRGLV
+513 EIMGRGSV

-559 ICKGTFGQ
+559 ICKGAFGQ
-567 SNPGGLSCNPDER
+567 SNPGGLSCNPDEQ

>member
-1 MSLEPLVKMKN
+1 VNVKN
-12 LLKWVATC
+12 LIKWLTTC
-20 LIAVVTLFFSAIIY
+20 LIAVVTLMSVAILY
-34 ISFAVDMN
+34 LSFAVDLN
-42 SYKSDIESLARQ
+42 SYKTDIESVARQ
-54 QGWDISIRGD
+54 QGWDISIEGD

-70 PKPGISIADISV
+70 PKPGLSIADITA
-82 SDQTSFS
+82 SDQTALS
-89 GSAKS
+89 GSADQ
-94 LALATYWTQLLSLDS
+94 LILATYWTQLLSLS
-109 GIEQLQ
+109 GGIEQLQ
-115 LSSVQIER
+115 LDSLHIE
-123 GRLQWFPTN
+123 GGSLQWSPAN
-132 GTKLQFNNIQLST
+132 SLGLQFDNIQLST
-145 KNLSLQ
+145 KNLSVQ
-151 GELFPISASVSA
+151 GKSFPLSVSA
-163 FGGRKFALHTEIAVK
+163 KILGGRNLSVETEVAVK
-178 LDGQNMQQLS
+178 LDGQNMRQLN
-188 LVDLQLQLDDIKL
+188 LVDLELNLDSL
-201 FGELIASDNGSFVQG
+201 RLSGELRTSDNGSFMQG
-216 NLSTN
+216 NLKTN
-221 SFNLKQLMASLQSEI
+221 SFDLKQLMASLQAEI
-236 PLLAAPKTVAKTAL
+236 PLLTAPKTVLQSAL
-250 TDVTL
+250 TQLSLTTSFSVDTQAASKFTGEINLDGQIFGLDVTL
-255 RASFS
+255 
-260 LDTEAVSKVDGELS
+260 
-274 LDGQRFDVDVAI
+274 
-286 DHPTNKLTTLVSGD
+286 DHPTNNLTTLVSGD
-300 VLRAGHYLPAANSN
+300 ILRAGHYLPAANSG
-314 GNDAGLFAPLAIP
+314 GNNTGLFAPLAIP
-327 FAVWQGSSQ
+327 FALWQGSSQ

-348 LNIENFYSNVFGNQR
+348 FNIENFYSNVFGNQR

-375 DGQINAIAKLDMRS
+375 AGQINAIAKLDMRS
-389 AKPSFNLQPSLHNID
+389 AKPSFNLQPSLYNID
-404 LNKALSALG
+404 LDQALSALG
-413 GESIVAGRLNM
+413 DESTVAGRLNL

-429 GVGANFG
+429 GVGANLG

-486 FNDLQASFQLSG
+486 FNNLQGSFQLSG

-513 EIMGRGLV
+513 EIMGRGSV

-559 ICKGTFGQ
+559 ICKGAFGQ
-567 SNPGGLSCNPDER
+567 SNPGGLSCNPDEQ

>member
-1 MSLEPLVKMKN
+1 MKN
-12 LLKWVATC
+12 LIKWLTTC
-20 LIAVVTLFFSAIIY
+20 LIAVVTLMSVAILY
-34 ISFAVDMN
+34 LSFAVDLN
-42 SYKSDIESLARQ
+42 SYKTDIESVARQ
-54 QGWDISIRGD
+54 QGWDISIEGD

-70 PKPGISIADISV
+70 PKPGLSIADITA
-82 SDQTSFS
+82 SDQTALS
-89 GSAKS
+89 GSADQ
-94 LALATYWTQLLSLDS
+94 LILATYWTQLLSLS
-109 GIEQLQ
+109 GGIEQLQ
-115 LSSVQIER
+115 LDSLHIE
-123 GRLQWFPTN
+123 GGSLQWSPAN
-132 GTKLQFNNIQLST
+132 SLGLQFDNIQLST
-145 KNLSLQ
+145 KNLSVQ
-151 GELFPISASVSA
+151 GKSFPLSVSA
-163 FGGRKFALHTEIAVK
+163 KILGGRNLSVETEVAVK
-178 LDGQNMQQLS
+178 LDGQNMRQLN
-188 LVDLQLQLDDIKL
+188 LVDLELNLDSL
-201 FGELIASDNGSFVQG
+201 RLSGELRTSDNGSFMQG
-216 NLSTN
+216 NLKTN
-221 SFNLKQLMASLQSEI
+221 SFDLKQLMASLQAEI
-236 PLLAAPKTVAKTAL
+236 PLLTAPKTVLQSAL
-250 TDVTL
+250 TQLSLTTSFSVDTQAASKFTGEINLDGQIFGLDVTL
-255 RASFS
+255 
-260 LDTEAVSKVDGELS
+260 
-274 LDGQRFDVDVAI
+274 
-286 DHPTNKLTTLVSGD
+286 DHPTNNLTTLVSGD
-300 VLRAGHYLPAANSN
+300 ILRAGHYLPAANSG
-314 GNDAGLFAPLAIP
+314 GNNTGLFAPLAIP
-327 FAVWQGSSQ
+327 FALWQGSSQ

-348 LNIENFYSNVFGNQR
+348 FNIENFYSNVFGNQR

-375 DGQINAIAKLDMRS
+375 AGQINAIAKLDMRS
-389 AKPSFNLQPSLHNID
+389 AKPSFNLQPSLYNID
-404 LNKALSALG
+404 LDQALSALG
-413 GESIVAGRLNM
+413 DESTVAGRLNL

-429 GVGANFG
+429 GVGANLG

-486 FNDLQASFQLSG
+486 FNNLQGSFQLSG

-513 EIMGRGLV
+513 EIMGRGSV

-527 YQINASARVDQA
+527 YQINASAKVDQA

-559 ICKGTFGQ
+559 ICKGAFGQ
-567 SNPGGLSCNPDER
+567 SNPGGLSCNPDEQ

>member
-1 MSLEPLVKMKN
+1 MNVKN
-12 LLKWVATC
+12 LIKWLTTC
-20 LIAVVTLFFSAIIY
+20 LIAVVTLMSVAILY
-34 ISFAVDMN
+34 LSFAVDLN
-42 SYKSDIESLARQ
+42 SYKTDIESVARQ
-54 QGWDISIRGD
+54 QGWDISIEGD

-70 PKPGISIADISV
+70 PKPGLSIADITA
-82 SDQTSFS
+82 SDQTALS
-89 GSAKS
+89 GSADQ
-94 LALATYWTQLLSLDS
+94 LILATYWTQLLSLS
-109 GIEQLQ
+109 GGIEQLQ
-115 LSSVQIER
+115 LDSLHIE
-123 GRLQWFPTN
+123 GGSLQWSPAN
-132 GTKLQFNNIQLST
+132 SLGLQFDNIQLST
-145 KNLSLQ
+145 KNLSVQ
-151 GELFPISASVSA
+151 GKSFPLSVSA
-163 FGGRKFALHTEIAVK
+163 KILGGRNLSVETEVAVK
-178 LDGQNMQQLS
+178 LDGQNMRQLN
-188 LVDLQLQLDDIKL
+188 LVDLELNLDSL
-201 FGELIASDNGSFVQG
+201 RLSGELRTSDNGSFMQG
-216 NLSTN
+216 NLKTN
-221 SFNLKQLMASLQSEI
+221 SFDLKQLMASLQAEI
-236 PLLAAPKTVAKTAL
+236 PLLTAPKTVLQSAL
-250 TDVTL
+250 TQLSLTTSFSVDTQAASKFTGEINLDGQIFGLDVTL
-255 RASFS
+255 
-260 LDTEAVSKVDGELS
+260 
-274 LDGQRFDVDVAI
+274 
-286 DHPTNKLTTLVSGD
+286 DHPTNNLTTLVSGD
-300 VLRAGHYLPAANSN
+300 ILRAGHYLPAANSG
-314 GNDAGLFAPLAIP
+314 GNNTGLFAPLAIP
-327 FAVWQGSSQ
+327 FALWQGSSQ

-348 LNIENFYSNVFGNQR
+348 FNIENFYSNVFGNQR

-375 DGQINAIAKLDMRS
+375 AGQINAIAKLDMRS
-389 AKPSFNLQPSLHNID
+389 AKPSFNLQPSLYNID
-404 LNKALSALG
+404 LNKVLSALG

-429 GVGANFG
+429 GVGANLG

-486 FNDLQASFQLSG
+486 FNNLQGSFQLSG

-513 EIMGRGLV
+513 EIMGRGSV

-559 ICKGTFGQ
+559 ICKGAFGQ
-567 SNPGGLSCNPDER
+567 SNPGGLSCNPDEQ

>member
-1 MSLEPLVKMKN
+1 VKN
-12 LLKWVATC
+12 LIKWLTTC
-20 LIAVVTLFFSAIIY
+20 LIAVVTLMSAAILY
-34 ISFAVDMN
+34 LSFAVDLN
-42 SYKSDIESLARQ
+42 SYKTDIESVARQ
-54 QGWDISIRGD
+54 QGWDISIEGD

-70 PKPGISIADISV
+70 PKPGLSIADITA
-82 SDQTSFS
+82 SDQTALS
-89 GSAKS
+89 GSADQ
-94 LALATYWTQLLSLDS
+94 LILATYWTQLLSLS
-109 GIEQLQ
+109 GGIEQLQ
-115 LSSVQIER
+115 LDSLHIE
-123 GRLQWFPTN
+123 GGSLQWSPAN
-132 GTKLQFNNIQLST
+132 SLGLQFDNIQLST
-145 KNLSLQ
+145 KNLSVQ
-151 GELFPISASVSA
+151 GKSFPLSVSA
-163 FGGRKFALHTEIAVK
+163 KILGGRNLSVETEVAVK
-178 LDGQNMQQLS
+178 LDGQNMRQLN
-188 LVDLQLQLDDIKL
+188 LVDLELNLDSL
-201 FGELIASDNGSFVQG
+201 RLSGELRTSDNGSFMQG
-216 NLSTN
+216 NLKTN
-221 SFNLKQLMASLQSEI
+221 SFDLKQLMASLQAEI
-236 PLLAAPKTVAKTAL
+236 PLLTAPKTVLQSAL
-250 TDVTL
+250 TQLSLTTSFSVDTQAASKFTGEINLDGQIFGLDVTL
-255 RASFS
+255 
-260 LDTEAVSKVDGELS
+260 
-274 LDGQRFDVDVAI
+274 
-286 DHPTNKLTTLVSGD
+286 DHPTNNLTTLVSGD
-300 VLRAGHYLPAANSN
+300 ILRAGHYLPAANSG
-314 GNDAGLFAPLAIP
+314 GNNTGLFAPLAIP
-327 FAVWQGSSQ
+327 FALWQGSSQ

-348 LNIENFYSNVFGNQR
+348 FNIENFYSNVFGNQR

-375 DGQINAIAKLDMRS
+375 AGQINAIAKLDMRS
-389 AKPSFNLQPSLHNID
+389 AKPSFNLQPSLYNID
-404 LNKALSALG
+404 LNKVLSALG

-429 GVGANFG
+429 GVGANLG

-486 FNDLQASFQLSG
+486 FNNLQGSFQLSG

-513 EIMGRGLV
+513 EIMGRGSV

-559 ICKGTFGQ
+559 ICKGAFGQ
-567 SNPGGLSCNPDER
+567 SNPGGLSCNPDEQ

>member
-1 MSLEPLVKMKN
+1 VNVKN
-12 LLKWVATC
+12 LIKWLTTC
-20 LIAVVTLFFSAIIY
+20 LIAVVTLMSAAILY
-34 ISFAVDMN
+34 LSFAVDLN
-42 SYKSDIESLARQ
+42 SYKTDIESVARQ
-54 QGWDISIRGD
+54 QGWDISIEGD

-70 PKPGISIADISV
+70 PKPGLSIADITA
-82 SDQTSFS
+82 SDQTALS
-89 GSAKS
+89 GSADQ
-94 LALATYWTQLLSLDS
+94 LILATYWTQLLSLS
-109 GIEQLQ
+109 GGIEQLQ
-115 LSSVQIER
+115 LDSLYIE
-123 GRLQWFPTN
+123 GGSLQWSPAN
-132 GTKLQFNNIQLST
+132 SLGLQFDNIQLST
-145 KNLSLQ
+145 KNLSVQ
-151 GELFPISASVSA
+151 GKSFPLSVSA
-163 FGGRKFALHTEIAVK
+163 KILGGRNLSVKTEVAVK
-178 LDGQNMQQLS
+178 LDGQNMRQLN
-188 LVDLQLQLDDIKL
+188 LVDLELNLDSL
-201 FGELIASDNGSFVQG
+201 RLSGELRTSDNGSFMQG
-216 NLSTN
+216 NLKTN
-221 SFNLKQLMASLQSEI
+221 SFDLKQLMASLQAEI
-236 PLLAAPKTVAKTAL
+236 PLLTAPKTVLQSAL
-250 TDVTL
+250 TQLSLTTSFSVDTQAASKFTGEINLDGQIFGLDVTL
-255 RASFS
+255 
-260 LDTEAVSKVDGELS
+260 
-274 LDGQRFDVDVAI
+274 
-286 DHPTNKLTTLVSGD
+286 DHPTNNLTTLVSGD
-300 VLRAGHYLPAANSN
+300 ILRAGHYLPAANSG
-314 GNDAGLFAPLAIP
+314 GNNTGLFAPLAIP
-327 FAVWQGSSQ
+327 FALWQGSSQ

-348 LNIENFYSNVFGNQR
+348 FNIENFYSNVFGNQR

-375 DGQINAIAKLDMRS
+375 AGQINAIAKLDMRS
-389 AKPSFNLQPSLHNID
+389 AKPSFNLQPSLYNID
-404 LNKALSALG
+404 LDQALSALG
-413 GESIVAGRLNM
+413 DESTVAGRLNL

-429 GVGANFG
+429 GVGANLG

-486 FNDLQASFQLSG
+486 FNNLQGSFQLSG

-513 EIMGRGLV
+513 EIMGRGSV

-559 ICKGTFGQ
+559 ICKGAFGQ
-567 SNPGGLSCNPDER
+567 SNPGGLSCNPDEQ

>member
-1 MSLEPLVKMKN
+1 MNVKN
-12 LLKWVATC
+12 LIKWLTTC
-20 LIAVVTLFFSAIIY
+20 LIAVVTLMSAAILY
-34 ISFAVDMN
+34 LSFAVDLN
-42 SYKSDIESLARQ
+42 SYKTDIESVARQ
-54 QGWDISIRGD
+54 QGWDISIEGD

-70 PKPGISIADISV
+70 PKPGLSIADITA
-82 SDQTSFS
+82 SDQTALS
-89 GSAKS
+89 GSADQ
-94 LALATYWTQLLSLDS
+94 LILATYWTQLLSLS
-109 GIEQLQ
+109 GGIEQLQ
-115 LSSVQIER
+115 LDSLHIE
-123 GRLQWFPTN
+123 GGSLQWSPAN
-132 GTKLQFNNIQLST
+132 SLGLQFDNIQLST
-145 KNLSLQ
+145 KNLSVQ
-151 GELFPISASVSA
+151 GKSFPLSASAKVL
-163 FGGRKFALHTEIAVK
+163 GGRNLSVETEIAVK
-178 LDGQNMQQLS
+178 LDGQNMRQLN
-188 LVDLQLQLDDIKL
+188 LVDLELNLDSL
-201 FGELIASDNGSFVQG
+201 RLSGELRTSDNGSFMQG
-216 NLSTN
+216 NLKTN
-221 SFNLKQLMASLQSEI
+221 SFDLKQLMASLQAEI
-236 PLLAAPKTVAKTAL
+236 PLLTAPKTVLQSAL
-250 TDVTL
+250 TQLSLTTSFSVDTQAASKFTGEINLDGQIFGLDVTL
-255 RASFS
+255 
-260 LDTEAVSKVDGELS
+260 
-274 LDGQRFDVDVAI
+274 
-286 DHPTNKLTTLVSGD
+286 DHPTNNLTTLVSGD
-300 VLRAGHYLPAANSN
+300 ILRAGHYLPAANSG
-314 GNDAGLFAPLAIP
+314 GNNTGLFAPLAIP
-327 FAVWQGSSQ
+327 FALWQGSSQ

-348 LNIENFYSNVFGNQR
+348 FNIENFYSNVFGNQR

-375 DGQINAIAKLDMRS
+375 AGQINAIAKLDMRS
-389 AKPSFNLQPSLHNID
+389 AKPSFNLQPSLYNID
-404 LNKALSALG
+404 LDQALSALG
-413 GESIVAGRLNM
+413 DESTVAGRLNL

-429 GVGANFG
+429 GVGANLG

-486 FNDLQASFQLSG
+486 FNNLQGSFQLSG

-513 EIMGRGLV
+513 EIMGRGSV

-559 ICKGTFGQ
+559 ICKGAFGQ
-567 SNPGGLSCNPDER
+567 SNPGGLSCNPDEQ

>member
-1 MSLEPLVKMKN
+1 VNVKN
-12 LLKWVATC
+12 LIKLLTTC
-20 LIAVVTLFFSAIIY
+20 LIAVVTLMSAAILY
-34 ISFAVDMN
+34 LSFAVDLN
-42 SYKSDIESLARQ
+42 SYKTDIKSVARQ
-54 QGWDISIRGD
+54 QGWDISIEGD

-70 PKPGISIADISV
+70 PKPGLSIADITA
-82 SDQTSFS
+82 SDQTALS
-89 GSAKS
+89 GSADQ
-94 LALATYWTQLLSLDS
+94 LILATYWTQLLSLS
-109 GIEQLQ
+109 GGIEQLQ
-115 LSSVQIER
+115 LDSLHIE
-123 GRLQWFPTN
+123 GGSLQWSPAN
-132 GTKLQFNNIQLST
+132 SLGLQFDNIQLST
-145 KNLSLQ
+145 KNLSVQ
-151 GELFPISASVSA
+151 GKSFPLSVSA
-163 FGGRKFALHTEIAVK
+163 KILGGRNLSVETEVAVK
-178 LDGQNMQQLS
+178 LDGQNMRQLN
-188 LVDLQLQLDDIKL
+188 LVDLELNLDSL
-201 FGELIASDNGSFVQG
+201 RLSGELRTSDNGSFMQG
-216 NLSTN
+216 NLKTN
-221 SFNLKQLMASLQSEI
+221 SFDLKQLMASLQAEI
-236 PLLAAPKTVAKTAL
+236 PLLTAPKTVLQSAL
-250 TDVTL
+250 TQLSLTTSFSVDTQAASKFTGEINLDGQIFGLDVTL
-255 RASFS
+255 
-260 LDTEAVSKVDGELS
+260 
-274 LDGQRFDVDVAI
+274 
-286 DHPTNKLTTLVSGD
+286 DHPTNNLTTLVSGD
-300 VLRAGHYLPAANSN
+300 ILRAGHYLPAANSG
-314 GNDAGLFAPLAIP
+314 GNNTGLFAPLAIP
-327 FAVWQGSSQ
+327 FALWQGSSQ

-348 LNIENFYSNVFGNQR
+348 FNIENFYSNVFGNQR

-375 DGQINAIAKLDMRS
+375 AGQINAIAKLDMRS
-389 AKPSFNLQPSLHNID
+389 AKPSFNLQPSLYNID
-404 LNKALSALG
+404 LDQALSALG
-413 GESIVAGRLNM
+413 DESTVAGRLNL

-429 GVGANFG
+429 GVGANLG

-486 FNDLQASFQLSG
+486 FNNLQGSFQLSG

-513 EIMGRGLV
+513 EIMGRGSV

-559 ICKGTFGQ
+559 ICKGAFGQ
-567 SNPGGLSCNPDER
+567 SNPGGLSCNPDEQ